1 MKKRVLSA
9 LLAVGMACSLAATAF
24 ATDLPGMATPES
36 ASYDLA
42 EQDPAEDAASGE
54 PAAVEAEPTPTPDAA
69 EQPTPTP
76 APTAD
81 ATAEPA
87 PESEEEDA
95 PVQTPVPLAPATAE
109 SAAAF
114 DASQVM
120 ENGAK
125 VTVQAAEGVLPAG
138 ARLETGMLTD
148 ADTLARLESAL
159 QEVGEYDGFLALD
172 IGFTLEG
179 EPVEPAGN
187 VQVAIELP
195 AGALAADAD
204 PDTLALVHFAEEGE
218 ALAAEVVDA
227 AIEPQAENN
236 AAAASIS
243 LMALDAATAETAA
256 SDSPAV
262 NLTFT
267 IRSFSPFAVA
277 WQAAAAR
284 IVDNETLRAHTV
296 QGLTP
301 FGTTINLFDYW
312 TNARDAE
319 DISNAAGYEKLGI
332 NAGHILKFG
341 TGMGT
346 DGTNFVANKEN
357 VNSWTSTTA
366 HPRTGIVQNELG
378 DDGYPHLNE
387 NVGGTESLSYLFDG
401 TDRDGK
407 ASYMDVGGLLQ
418 VDELG
423 YYYYD
428 SQKNF
433 AQFRESESG
442 DGFVLYDT
450 WGVEAAGTSPNG
462 QFFPFNDVQADGIF
476 TEESDGNLQ
485 QTKGL
490 NSRSSGINHYF
501 GLSMST
507 RFIQQYGGHTTEDT
521 TEDQAQ
527 EVTYN
532 FSGDDDV
539 WIFIDGTLVG
549 DLGGI
554 HDATSIEIN
563 FATGDVIVYNDSS
576 RPDTDGY
583 RNNKFDD
590 DEEIFSKAKIG
601 QLLGYNA
608 DTLPD
613 NTYHTLNFFY
623 LERGNTDSNLSLKY
637 NLVTI
642 PETDIYKVDQDEKLV
657 AGATFEL
664 YYAGPTTGEPI
675 GKPICDAV
683 TKDDGSVVLLNKDG
697 YPVTVQQIYD
707 KGTKDSKRIVRV
719 VLKETTV
726 PEGYRKA
733 STGDIKLYLQQFN
746 IGVGD
751 DDDIVVML
759 SEDPWTTGVYALPKT
774 LVLADSVTIL
784 KDEQID
790 SVTDEGLLNGT
801 LFAVVEKKGDND
813 HWYPVTGNP
822 TNGWHVSDN
831 YVTDNDV
838 TAAIT
843 AANTPGENTVFVL
856 STSGA
861 YQVEIDGLPGRIQD
875 YQYLGGDGFRV
886 SYYFSEAGSLANA
899 TAENTYAVQNSGD
912 FERQMSAR
920 LYIPNIVNRIAVQKV
935 DSVTGD
941 AVNGATIA
949 LYADSDV
956 EKDEDGN
963 PTGVVIDKETGT
975 QREPVDVGT
984 TEQLT
989 MDEDSINLAGG
1000 VVFDGLQR
1008 GTYWIKEI
1016 EVPDGYTIN
1025 DNFVKVIVDDTGVYA
1040 DAGGEN
1046 DGIQVTRGVGRLVRS
1061 MLQFAVD
1068 DRIDVTLHNI
1078 VATLQTGRLNG
1089 NTWGWSDVPGKEPL
1103 HLRYTGGNEQGHT
1116 LDYEPEVND
1125 EGKPINSYSF
1135 TVDTGIP
1142 RLKVKQCQE
1151 TQHNA
1156 TKGGTKQDLRNT
1168 DLTNLYTGTTVVHIA
1183 DDPLANLEIVKKV
1196 TGLPEGTG
1204 IPDGAAFT
1212 FTVTATG
1219 KTAAKVLKYGSQP
1232 DATAVKA
1239 GSYYLADA
1247 NGQPLKSGG
1256 NQLYAEFKEKT
1267 ESNSLE
1273 VKATVTILESYF
1285 KADQTSTSITILGLP
1300 VGQYTVTE
1308 NTTDPSFPHDIGIY
1322 TFGDVTYSVSNSGNS
1337 VDANKDFTLQSPEE
1351 NGNALTIQTTT
1362 VTATNKYKEGVR
1374 ELLVKK
1380 TVEGDMGDTTQD
1392 FDFTL
1397 KLTKAEGDSQI
1408 VYKEALTVEY
1418 DPERQDDNGALI
1430 TTLTADRDNTY
1441 TFQLCHKQSIKITV
1455 PAGYTATVTETTT
1468 GQGYTV
1474 ESRQYLTTETPES
1487 GGILDLRPGFA
1498 IKNPREVTMNDD
1510 YTVEFRNTRDV
1521 VAPTG
1526 LESNHTKPYTLMV
1539 AAAGAAGLALVGAAV
1554 ARYLRRRRQE

>member
-95 PVQTPVPLAPATAE
+95 PAQTPVPLAPATAE

-172 IGFTLEG
+172 LGFTLEG
-179 EPVEPAGN
+179 EPVEPAGD

-284 IVDNETLRAHTV
+284 IVGNETLREHTV

-301 FGTTINLFDYW
+301 FGTTINLFDY
-312 TNARDAE
+312 TRE
-319 DISNAAGYEKLGI
+319 QI
-332 NAGHILKFG
+332 NQDGGQSRTFQFIDGSYTGGLEEVNNYMGEYKTPNLDLVTRILP
-341 TGMGT
+341 
-346 DGTNFVANKEN
+346 DN
-357 VNSWTSTTA
+357 
-366 HPRTGIVQNELG
+366 
-378 DDGYPHLNE
+378 GYPQLDLRE
-387 NVGGTESLSYLFDG
+387 ESQSNTDSLDYLFDP
-401 TDRDGK
+401 TIQVAGK
-407 ASYMDVGGLLQ
+407 TSYSDVGGLLQ
-418 VDELG
+418 VDSDG
-423 YYYYD
+423 YYYY
-428 SQKNF
+428 SSHENF
-433 AQFRESESG
+433 AEF
-442 DGFVLYDT
+442 DANTNDFILYDT
-450 WGVEAAGTSPNG
+450 WGVYKRGTSPDG
-462 QFFPFNDVQADGIF
+462 QFFPFNTGEEVFTADGN
-476 TEESDGNLQ
+476 GNLVPVDNN
-485 QTKGL
+485 TFKKEDRNYHLGMT
-490 NSRSSGINHYF
+490 
-501 GLSMST
+501 MST
-507 RFIQQYGGHTTEDT
+507 RFVQQYGGHTDDT
-521 TEDQAQ
+521 DDAKA
-527 EVTYN
+527 VTYK

-539 WIFIDGTLVG
+539 WVYIDGVLVG

-554 HDATSIEIN
+554 HDEATLEID
-563 FATGDVIVYNDSS
+563 FSSGEVLVYV
-576 RPDTDGY
+576 DGAKGNHN
-583 RNNKFDD
+583 RNG
-590 DEEIFSKAKIG
+590 E
-601 QLLGYNA
+601 YNA
-608 DTLPD
+608 ADDTLAYGKTLRELYVEAGAEGRTIWSDKTPGTFAD
-613 NTYHTLNFFY
+613 ETYHTLDFFY
-623 LERGNTDSNLSLKY
+623 LERGAGDSNMSLRY

-642 PETDIYKVDQDEKLV
+642 PETDIYKVNQDNEPV
-657 AGATFEL
+657 ADAEFEL
-664 YYAGPTTGEPI
+664 YLASDWENGQSAV
-675 GKPICDAV
+675 PICKAV
-683 TKDDGSVVLLNKDG
+683 TDKNGSVVLLEKRDDGSQGYPLTLQRLYDTYGSKREDDGTLRLMLVETRTPDG
-697 YPVTVQQIYD
+697 YRDTGAIPLRLEEIGQRGRSV
-707 KGTKDSKRIVRV
+707 V
-719 VLKETTV
+719 VL
-726 PEGYRKA
+726 
-733 STGDIKLYLQQFN
+733 
-746 IGVGD
+746 
-751 DDDIVVML
+751 L
-759 SEDPWTTGVYALPKT
+759 SDDPWTTGVYALPKT
-774 LVLADSVTIL
+774 LVLAHQVKVKGQYLESNKLDS
-784 KDEQID
+784 
-790 SVTDEGLLNGT
+790 GT
-801 LFAVVEKKGDND
+801 MFAVVEKKDNNEEW
-813 HWYPVTGNP
+813 HPVTGTP
-822 TNGWHVSDN
+822 IRGWTVWGE
-831 YVTDNDV
+831 TGIEGAIK
-838 TAAIT
+838 AAREQ
-843 AANTPGENTVFVL
+843 ANVFVL

-861 YQVEIDGLPGRIQD
+861 YQVEINGLPGQIQE
-875 YQYLGGDGFRV
+875 YQYLGGQGKDFRV
-886 SYYFSEAGSLANA
+886 SYYFSEADSLANA
-899 TAENTYAVQNSGD
+899 TTENTYAVQNSGD

-949 LYADSDV
+949 LYADDAV
-956 EKDEDGN
+956 AKDESGN
-963 PTGVVIDKETGT
+963 PTGIKTKDDNVTPRD
-975 QREPVDVGT
+975 PVGVGT

-989 MDEDSINLAGG
+989 MDEDSINLKGG
-1000 VVFDGLQR
+1000 VVFDELQP

-1078 VATLQTGRLNG
+1078 VATLQNGTLKG
-1089 NTWGWSDVPGKEPL
+1089 NTWNWETVSGKEPL
-1103 HLRYTGGNEQGHT
+1103 HLRYTGGNEQGYTLDYT
-1116 LDYEPEVND
+1116 LDYEPED
-1125 EGKPINSYSF
+1125 ADGAYSF
-1135 TVDTGIP
+1135 KVDTGIP
-1142 RLKVKQCQE
+1142 RLKVEQCQDK
-1151 TQHNA
+1151 QHKA
-1156 TKGGTKQDLRNT
+1156 QYGGTKQDLTDT

-1183 DDPLANLEIVKKV
+1183 DDALANLKIEKKV
-1196 TGLPEGTG
+1196 EGLGEENTVPQDTN
-1204 IPDGAAFT
+1204 FT
-1212 FTVTATG
+1212 FTVKAADNTTE
-1219 KTAAKVLKYGSQP
+1219 AKVQKYGAL
-1232 DATAVKA
+1232 DADGEVTPGQYEIDGGQETVTFE
-1239 GSYYLADA
+1239 
-1247 NGQPLKSGG
+1247 NG
-1256 NQLYAEFKEKT
+1256 A
-1267 ESNSLE
+1267 
-1273 VKATVTILESYF
+1273 ATVTVTVEQGQNT
-1285 KADQTSTSITILGLP
+1285 ASITILGLP
-1300 VGQYTVTE
+1300 VGQYKVTE
-1308 NTTDPSFPHDIGIY
+1308 NISDTSFPKDIGIY
-1322 TFGDVTYSVSNSGNS
+1322 TFDKDTYSVSNSGNRE
-1337 VDANKDFTLQSPEE
+1337 DTNEDFTLQSPKKEAD
-1351 NGNALTIQTTT
+1351 ALKIQTTT
-1362 VTATNKYKEGVR
+1362 VTATNEYKQGVR

-1397 KLTKAEGDSQI
+1397 KLTKGEGDSQT
-1408 VYKEALTVEY
+1408 VYKEKLTVEY
-1418 DPERQDDNGALI
+1418 DPARKDGNGTPI
-1430 TTLTADRDNTY
+1430 ISLTADQGNTY
-1441 TFQLCHKQSIKITV
+1441 TFQLCHNQSIKITV

-1474 ESRQYLTTETPES
+1474 KSRKYLTETPES
-1487 GGILDLRPGFA
+1487 GDTTGNRSEFV
-1498 IKNPREVTMNDD
+1498 EQSHQSVTMNDD

>member
-179 EPVEPAGN
+179 EPVEPAGD

-227 AIEPQAENN
+227 AIEPQAED
-236 AAAASIS
+236 
-243 LMALDAATAETAA
+243 DAATAETAA

-301 FGTTINLFDYW
+301 FGTTINLFDY
-312 TNARDAE
+312 TMGQINQDGGQSRTFQFIDGNSTGGLE
-319 DISNAAGYEKLGI
+319 DVNNFMGSYNPPNLDLVTR
-332 NAGHILKFG
+332 ILP
-341 TGMGT
+341 
-346 DGTNFVANKEN
+346 DN
-357 VNSWTSTTA
+357 
-366 HPRTGIVQNELG
+366 
-378 DDGYPHLNE
+378 GYPQLDLRE
-387 NVGGTESLSYLFDG
+387 ESQSNTDSLDYLFDP
-401 TDRDGK
+401 TKQVDGK
-407 ASYMDVGGLLQ
+407 TSYSDVGGLLQ
-418 VDELG
+418 VDSDG
-423 YYYYD
+423 YYYY
-428 SQKNF
+428 SSHENF
-433 AQFRESESG
+433 AEF
-442 DGFVLYDT
+442 DANTNDFILYDT
-450 WGVEAAGTSPNG
+450 WGVYKRGTSPNG
-462 QFFPFNDVQADGIF
+462 QFFPFNKGKEVFTADG
-476 TEESDGNLQ
+476 DGNLVPVDND
-485 QTKGL
+485 TFKKEDRNYHLGMT
-490 NSRSSGINHYF
+490 
-501 GLSMST
+501 MST
-507 RFIQQYGGHTTEDT
+507 RFVQQYGGHTDET
-521 TEDQAQ
+521 QKR
-527 EVTYN
+527 EVTYK

-539 WIFIDGTLVG
+539 WVYIDGVLVG

-554 HDATSIEIN
+554 HDEATLEID
-563 FATGDVIVYNDSS
+563 FSSGEVLVYVDGAKGDHDRDGEYNKED
-576 RPDTDGY
+576 
-583 RNNKFDD
+583 
-590 DEEIFSKAKIG
+590 
-601 QLLGYNA
+601 
-608 DTLPD
+608 DTLAYRKTLRDLYVEAGAKDRTIWSDKTPGTFAD
-613 NTYHTLNFFY
+613 ETYHTLDFFY
-623 LERGNTDSNLSLKY
+623 LERGAGDSNMSLRY

-642 PETDIYKVDQDEKLV
+642 PETDIYKVDQDNEPV
-657 AGATFEL
+657 AGAAFKL
-664 YYAGPTTGEPI
+664 YLASDWKEKGQSAEPI
-675 GKPICDAV
+675 CEAMTDAN
-683 TKDDGSVVLLNKDG
+683 GSVVLLEKRDDGSQG
-697 YPVTVQQIYD
+697 YPLTLQRLYD
-707 KGTKDSKRIVRV
+707 DPEYKHETNGTLRLMLVETSTPVGYRDTGAIPLRLEEIGQSGRSVV
-719 VLKETTV
+719 VL
-726 PEGYRKA
+726 
-733 STGDIKLYLQQFN
+733 
-746 IGVGD
+746 
-751 DDDIVVML
+751 L
-759 SEDPWTTGVYALPKT
+759 SDEPWTTGVYALPKT
-774 LVLADSVTIL
+774 LVLANRVQVKGQYLDSNAL
-784 KDEQID
+784 D
-790 SVTDEGLLNGT
+790 SGT
-801 LFAVVEKKGDND
+801 MFAVVEKNGGDGQ
-813 HWYPVTGNP
+813 WYPVTGAP
-822 TNGWHVSDN
+822 ISGWEVSDKPG
-831 YVTDNDV
+831 VV
-838 TAAIT
+838 GAIEAAQ
-843 AANTPGENTVFVL
+843 AQANVFVL

-861 YQVEIDGLPGRIQD
+861 YQVEINGLPGRIQE

-886 SYYFSEAGSLANA
+886 SYYFSEADSLANA
-899 TAENTYAVQNSGD
+899 TTKNTYAVQNSGD

-949 LYADSDV
+949 LYADDAV
-956 EKDEDGN
+956 AKDESGN
-963 PTGVVIDKETGT
+963 PTGIKTKDDNVTPRD
-975 QREPVDVGT
+975 PVGVGT

-1078 VATLQTGRLNG
+1078 VATLQTGTPSG
-1089 NTWGWSDVPGKEPL
+1089 NTWKWQTVEGENPL
-1103 HLRYTGGNEQGHT
+1103 HLRYTGGNAEGFT
-1116 LDYEPEVND
+1116 LDYEPEVDRDGN
-1125 EGKPINSYSF
+1125 PINSYSF

-1142 RLKVKQCQE
+1142 RLKVEQCTEHNPEDNGAIKQI
-1151 TQHNA
+1151 
-1156 TKGGTKQDLRNT
+1156 LT
-1168 DLTNLYTGTTVVHIA
+1168 DNGEESGKKIELTNLYTGTTVVHIA
-1183 DDPLANLEIVKKV
+1183 DDPVGSLIVSKTVDGEGADQEQGFTFNIALEAPQGESLPENLQYKVYDEDATDPTQPVNTGNVSNGQFKVELTHNQYVVVEGLEIGTEYTVSETPVDNYTPTVKKN
-1196 TGLPEGTG
+1196 G
-1204 IPDGAAFT
+1204 
-1212 FTVTATG
+1212 TVTSFTQTPATITG
-1219 KTAAKVLKYGSQP
+1219 KLERNEDPG
-1232 DATAVKA
+1232 A
-1239 GSYYLADA
+1239 G
-1247 NGQPLKSGG
+1247 
-1256 NQLYAEFKEKT
+1256 
-1267 ESNSLE
+1267 
-1273 VKATVTILESYF
+1273 
-1285 KADQTSTSITILGLP
+1285 
-1300 VGQYTVTE
+1300 E
-1308 NTTDPSFPHDIGIY
+1308 NTAE
-1322 TFGDVTYSVSNSGNS
+1322 SVRL
-1337 VDANKDFTLQSPEE
+1337 DFTNTYKKPPE
-1351 NGNALTIQTTT
+1351 T
-1362 VTATNKYKEGVR
+1362 Y

-1397 KLTKAEGDSQI
+1397 KLTKDNNEYNKPLPV
-1408 VYKEALTVEY
+1408 VYA
-1418 DPERQDDNGALI
+1418 PPRNGEDGTPI
-1430 TTLTADRDNTY
+1430 TNLTADQNNIY
-1441 TFQLCHKQSIKITV
+1441 TFQLCDNQSIKITV

-1474 ESRQYLTTETPES
+1474 KSRQYLTTETPES
-1487 GGILDLRPGFA
+1487 GDTTGNRSEFV
-1498 IKNPREVTMNDD
+1498 EQSHQFVTMDDD
-1510 YTVEFRNTRDV
+1510 YTVEFHNTRDV

>member
-42 EQDPAEDAASGE
+42 AQDPAEDAASGE

-81 ATAEPA
+81 ATAELA

-95 PVQTPVPLAPATAE
+95 PVQTPVPLAPATSE

-179 EPVEPAGN
+179 EPVEPAGD

-284 IVDNETLRAHTV
+284 DVDNETLRAHTV
-296 QGLTP
+296 QGVTP

-312 TNARDAE
+312 ISAQDDA
-319 DISNAAGYEKLGI
+319 DNNNPADYKKQGI
-332 NAGHILKFG
+332 NAGHILNFG
-341 TGMGT
+341 AGMGQSQKPYE
-346 DGTNFVANKEN
+346 ANETN
-357 VNSWTSTTA
+357 VNQWTQTA
-366 HPRTGIVQNELG
+366 QPRTGIVQNELG
-378 DDGYPHLNE
+378 DDGYPHLNA

-401 TDRDGK
+401 TERDGK

-450 WGVEAAGTSPNG
+450 WGVKAGGASPDG
-462 QFFPFNDVQADGIF
+462 QFFPFNDVQTDEIF
-476 TEESDGNLQ
+476 TTEESGGNLQ
-485 QTKGL
+485 QAAGL
-490 NSRSSGINHYF
+490 KSTDAKINHYF

-507 RFIQQYGGHTTEDT
+507 RFIQQYGGHTTED
-521 TEDQAQ
+521 ESLA
-527 EVTYN
+527 VTYN

-539 WIFIDGTLVG
+539 WIFIDGKLVG

-576 RPDTDGY
+576 QPGTLGY
-583 RNNKFDD
+583 RNNQFD
-590 DEEIFSKAKIG
+590 EGEKTFYEGKIG
-601 QLLGYNA
+601 KLLGYNA

-657 AGATFEL
+657 AGATFAL
-664 YYAGPTTGEPI
+664 YYENSTTGE
-675 GKPICDAV
+675 PICDAV

-707 KGTKDSKRIVRV
+707 KGAKDREGKVRV

-726 PEGYRKA
+726 PDGYRKA

-801 LFAVVEKKGDND
+801 LFAVVEKNVGNNTWK
-813 HWYPVTGNP
+813 PVTGTP
-822 TNGWHVSDN
+822 IRGWTVWDE
-831 YVTDNDV
+831 TGIEGAIK
-838 TAAIT
+838 AAKEQ
-843 AANTPGENTVFVL
+843 ANVFVL

-861 YQVEIDGLPGRIQD
+861 YQVEINGLPGRIQE

-899 TAENTYAVQNSGD
+899 NTENTYAVQNSGD

-941 AVNGATIA
+941 AVNGAKIA
-949 LYADSDV
+949 LYADGDV
-956 EKDEDGN
+956 EKDKDGN
-963 PTGVVIDKETGT
+963 PTGIKTKADGNTP
-975 QREPVDVGT
+975 RDPVGVGT

-989 MDEDSINLAGG
+989 MDEDSMDKDSINLNGG
-1000 VVFDGLQR
+1000 VVFDRLQP

-1016 EVPDGYTIN
+1016 EVPEGYTIN
-1025 DNFVKVIVDDTGVYA
+1025 DNFVKVIVDGTGVYA
-1040 DAGGEN
+1040 DAGKEN

-1078 VATLQTGRLNG
+1078 VATLQNGTLNG
-1089 NTWGWSDVPGKEPL
+1089 NTWDWETVSGKEPL
-1103 HLRYTGGNEQGHT
+1103 HLRYTGGNEEGFT
-1116 LDYEPEVND
+1116 LDYAPED
-1125 EGKPINSYSF
+1125 ADGAYSF
-1135 TVDTGIP
+1135 KVDTGIP
-1142 RLKVKQCQE
+1142 RLEVKQCQD
-1151 TQHNA
+1151 TQHKA
-1156 TKGGTKQDLRNT
+1156 QKGGTKQDLGNT

-1183 DDPLANLEIVKKV
+1183 DDPLANLKIEKKV
-1196 TGLPEGTG
+1196 EGLGEENRVPQDTN
-1204 IPDGAAFT
+1204 FT
-1212 FTVTATG
+1212 FTVKAADDTT
-1219 KTAAKVLKYGSQP
+1219 KAKVLKYGAL
-1232 DATAVKA
+1232 DADGEVTPGQYEIDGGQETVTFE
-1239 GSYYLADA
+1239 
-1247 NGQPLKSGG
+1247 NG
-1256 NQLYAEFKEKT
+1256 A
-1267 ESNSLE
+1267 
-1273 VKATVTILESYF
+1273 ATVTVTVEQGQNT
-1285 KADQTSTSITILGLP
+1285 ASITILGLP

-1308 NTTDPSFPHDIGIY
+1308 NISDTSFPHDIGIY
-1322 TFGDVTYSVSNSGNS
+1322 TFEDVTYSVSNSGNS
-1337 VDANKDFTLQSPEE
+1337 ADTNEDFTLQAPEKY
-1351 NGNALTIQTTT
+1351 GNAMTIQTTT
-1362 VTATNKYKEGVR
+1362 VTATNKYVEGVR

-1397 KLTKAEGDSQI
+1397 KLTKGEGDSQT
-1408 VYKEALTVEY
+1408 VYKEKLTVEY
-1418 DPERQDDNGALI
+1418 DPARKDGNGTPI
-1430 TTLTADRDNTY
+1430 ISLTADQGNTY
-1441 TFQLCHKQSIKITV
+1441 TFQLCHNQSIKIKV

-1474 ESRQYLTTETPES
+1474 ESRKYLTPETPES
-1487 GGILDLRPGFA
+1487 GGILDLMPGFA
-1498 IKNPREVTMNDD
+1498 IKNPQEVTMNDN

>member
-179 EPVEPAGN
+179 EPVEPAGD

-227 AIEPQAENN
+227 AIEPQAEDD

-301 FGTTINLFDYW
+301 FGTTINLFDY
-312 TNARDAE
+312 TM
-319 DISNAAGYEKLGI
+319 GQI
-332 NAGHILKFG
+332 NQNNGRTRTFQFI
-341 TGMGT
+341 
-346 DGTNFVANKEN
+346 DGTSLGGLQG
-357 VNSWTSTTA
+357 VNNYRGEYETPNLDLVTRIL
-366 HPRTGIVQNELG
+366 PDN
-378 DDGYPHLNE
+378 GYPRLDLHGE
-387 NVGGTESLSYLFDG
+387 NQSGENQSKTDSLDYLFDP
-401 TDRDGK
+401 TIQVAGK
-407 ASYMDVGGLLQ
+407 TSYSDVGGLLQ
-418 VDELG
+418 VDSEG
-423 YYYYD
+423 YYYYSSHENFAEFD
-428 SQKNF
+428 TTAKNF
-433 AQFRESESG
+433 I
-442 DGFVLYDT
+442 LYDT
-450 WGVEAAGTSPNG
+450 WGVYKRGKSPDG
-462 QFFPFNDVQADGIF
+462 QFFPFNTGNEVFTADG
-476 TEESDGNLQ
+476 EGNLVPVDNNTF
-485 QTKGL
+485 TKEDRNYHLGMT
-490 NSRSSGINHYF
+490 
-501 GLSMST
+501 MST
-507 RFIQQYGGHTTEDT
+507 RFVQQYGGHTDDT
-521 TEDQAQ
+521 ANAKA
-527 EVTYN
+527 VTYK

-539 WIFIDGTLVG
+539 WVYIDGVLVG

-554 HDATSIEIN
+554 HDEATLEID
-563 FATGDVIVYNDSS
+563 FSTGDVLVYV
-576 RPDTDGY
+576 DGANGNHHRDGTYNGEGADKLAY
-583 RNNKFDD
+583 RKTLRDLYQEADAVGRTSWNGNTFA
-590 DEEIFSKAKIG
+590 DE
-601 QLLGYNA
+601 
-608 DTLPD
+608 
-613 NTYHTLNFFY
+613 TYHTLNFFY
-623 LERGNTDSNLSLKY
+623 LERGAGDSNMSLRY

-642 PETDIYKVDQDEKLV
+642 PETDIYKVDQDNEPV
-657 AGATFEL
+657 AGATFKL
-664 YYAGPTTGEPI
+664 YLASDWKENGQSA
-675 GKPICDAV
+675 KPICEAV
-683 TKDDGSVVLLNKDG
+683 TDANGSVVLLEKRDDGSQGYPLTLQRLYDTYGSKREDDGTLKLMLVETGTPDG
-697 YPVTVQQIYD
+697 YRDTGAIPLRLEKIGQSGRSV
-707 KGTKDSKRIVRV
+707 V
-719 VLKETTV
+719 VL
-726 PEGYRKA
+726 
-733 STGDIKLYLQQFN
+733 
-746 IGVGD
+746 
-751 DDDIVVML
+751 L
-759 SEDPWTTGVYALPKT
+759 SDDPWTTGAYALPKT
-774 LVLADSVTIL
+774 LVLAHRVQVNGRYLESNELDS
-784 KDEQID
+784 
-790 SVTDEGLLNGT
+790 GT
-801 LFAVVEKKGDND
+801 MFAVVEKKVGND
-813 HWYPVTGNP
+813 WYPVTGAP
-822 TNGWHVSDN
+822 ISGWEVSDEPGIAGAIE
-831 YVTDNDV
+831 
-838 TAAIT
+838 AAQ
-843 AANTPGENTVFVL
+843 AQPQPNLFVL

-861 YQVEIDGLPGRIQD
+861 YQVEINGLPGRIQD

-899 TAENTYAVQNSGD
+899 TTVNTYAVQNSD
-912 FERQMSAR
+912 KFERQMSAR

-935 DSVTGD
+935 DSVTGN

-949 LYADSDV
+949 LYADDDV
-956 EKDEDGN
+956 TKNLDGSVTLKEGAEPEATEVTKKLTMDEDS
-963 PTGVVIDKETGT
+963 
-975 QREPVDVGT
+975 
-984 TEQLT
+984 
-989 MDEDSINLAGG
+989 MDEDSINLNGG
-1000 VVFDGLQR
+1000 VVFDGLQT

-1025 DNFVKVIVDDTGVYA
+1025 DNFVKVIVDGTGVYA
-1040 DAGGEN
+1040 DAGEEN

-1068 DRIDVTLHNI
+1068 DGIDVTLHNI
-1078 VATLQTGRLNG
+1078 VATLQNG
-1089 NTWGWSDVPGKEPL
+1089 KLGDDGWTWDNVLESPEGEPKQL
-1103 HLRYTGGNEQGHT
+1103 HLKYSGQNRGDT

-1125 EGKPINSYSF
+1125 DGNPINSYSF

-1142 RLKVKQCQE
+1142 RLRVEQCQVHE
-1151 TQHNA
+1151 PENSSDI
-1156 TKGGTKQDLRNT
+1156 KQDLTENGQPI

-1183 DDPLANLEIVKKV
+1183 DDPLANLKIEKKV
-1196 TGLPEGTG
+1196 EGLGEENRVPQDTN
-1204 IPDGAAFT
+1204 FT
-1212 FTVTATG
+1212 FTVKATDDTT
-1219 KTAAKVLKYGSQP
+1219 KAKVQKYGALNADGEVTPGKYKIDGSQE
-1232 DATAVKA
+1232 TVTFE
-1239 GSYYLADA
+1239 
-1247 NGQPLKSGG
+1247 NG
-1256 NQLYAEFKEKT
+1256 A
-1267 ESNSLE
+1267 
-1273 VKATVTILESYF
+1273 ATVTVTV
-1285 KADQTSTSITILGLP
+1285 KQGQNTASITILGLP

-1308 NTTDPSFPHDIGIY
+1308 NTTDTSFPHDIGIY

-1337 VDANKDFTLQSPEE
+1337 ADTNEDFTLQSPEK
-1351 NGNALTIQTTT
+1351 NGNALTILTTT

-1397 KLTKAEGDSQI
+1397 KLTKGEGDGQT
-1408 VYKEALTVEY
+1408 VYKEDLTVAY
-1418 DPERQDDNGALI
+1418 DPVRQSDNGTPI
-1430 TTLTADRDNTY
+1430 TTLTADKDGAY
-1441 TFQLCHKQSIKITV
+1441 AFQLCHNQSIKITV

-1474 ESRQYLTTETPES
+1474 ESRQYLTEETPEP
-1487 GGILDLRPGFA
+1487 GGILVLRPGFA
-1498 IKNPREVTMNDD
+1498 SGDKQKVAMNDD

>member
-179 EPVEPAGN
+179 EPVEPAGD

-227 AIEPQAENN
+227 AIEPQAEDD

-312 TNARDAE
+312 ISAQDDA
-319 DISNAAGYEKLGI
+319 DNNNPADYNNQGI
-332 NAGHILKFG
+332 NAGHILNFG
-341 TGMGT
+341 AGMGQSQKPYE
-346 DGTNFVANKEN
+346 ANKTN
-357 VNSWTSTTA
+357 VNQWTQTA
-366 HPRTGIVQNELG
+366 QPRTGIVQNELG

-401 TDRDGK
+401 TDRGGK

-450 WGVEAAGTSPNG
+450 WGVKAGGASPDG
-462 QFFPFNDVQADGIF
+462 QFFPFNDVQTDEIF
-476 TEESDGNLQ
+476 TTEESGGNLQ
-485 QTKGL
+485 QAAGL
-490 NSRSSGINHYF
+490 KSTDAKINHYF

-507 RFIQQYGGHTTEDT
+507 RFIQQYGGYT

-527 EVTYN
+527 AVTYN

-576 RPDTDGY
+576 RPDTSDY
-583 RNNKFDD
+583 RNNKFD
-590 DEEIFSKAKIG
+590 EGETIFSQKKIG
-601 QLLGYNA
+601 ELLGYNA

-642 PETDIYKVDQDEKLV
+642 PETDIYKVDQDENLV
-657 AGATFEL
+657 AGATFKL
-664 YYAGPTTGEPI
+664 YYANSTTGE
-675 GKPICDAV
+675 PICDAV

-707 KGTKDSKRIVRV
+707 QGTKNSEGKVRV

-726 PEGYRKA
+726 PDGYRKA

-774 LVLADSVTIL
+774 LVLADSVTIQ
-784 KDEQID
+784 KGEQIV
-790 SVTDEGLLNGT
+790 SVTDDELLNGT
-801 LFAVVEKKGDND
+801 LFAVVEKKGGND
-813 HWYPVTGNP
+813 TTWHPVTGAP
-822 TNGWHVSDN
+822 ISGWKVWEE
-831 YVTDNDV
+831 TGI
-838 TAAIT
+838 AEAIK
-843 AANTPGENTVFVL
+843 AANEQANVFVL

-861 YQVEIDGLPGRIQD
+861 YQVEISGLPGRIQE

-886 SYYFSEAGSLANA
+886 SYYFSEADSLANA
-899 TAENTYAVQNSGD
+899 TTENTYAVQNSGD

-949 LYADSDV
+949 LYADDAV
-956 EKDEDGN
+956 AKDESGN
-963 PTGVVIDKETGT
+963 PTGIKTKDDNVTPRD
-975 QREPVDVGT
+975 PVGVGT

-989 MDEDSINLAGG
+989 MDEDSINLKGG
-1000 VVFDGLQR
+1000 VVFDELQP

-1078 VATLQTGRLNG
+1078 VATLQNGTLKG
-1089 NTWGWSDVPGKEPL
+1089 NTWNWETVSGKEPL
-1103 HLRYTGGNEQGHT
+1103 HLRYTGGNEQGYTLDYT
-1116 LDYEPEVND
+1116 LDYEPED
-1125 EGKPINSYSF
+1125 ADGAYSF
-1135 TVDTGIP
+1135 KVDTGIP
-1142 RLKVKQCQE
+1142 RLKVEQCQDK
-1151 TQHNA
+1151 QHKA
-1156 TKGGTKQDLRNT
+1156 QYGGTKQDLTDT

-1183 DDPLANLEIVKKV
+1183 DDALANLKIEKKV
-1196 TGLPEGTG
+1196 EGLGEENTVPQDTN
-1204 IPDGAAFT
+1204 FT
-1212 FTVTATG
+1212 FTVKAADNTTE
-1219 KTAAKVLKYGSQP
+1219 AKVQKYGAL
-1232 DATAVKA
+1232 DADGEVTPGQYEIDGGQETVTFE
-1239 GSYYLADA
+1239 
-1247 NGQPLKSGG
+1247 NG
-1256 NQLYAEFKEKT
+1256 A
-1267 ESNSLE
+1267 
-1273 VKATVTILESYF
+1273 ATVTVTVEQGQNT
-1285 KADQTSTSITILGLP
+1285 ASITILGLP
-1300 VGQYTVTE
+1300 VGQYKVTE
-1308 NTTDPSFPHDIGIY
+1308 NISDTSFPKDIGIY
-1322 TFGDVTYSVSNSGNS
+1322 TFDKDTYSVSNSGNRE
-1337 VDANKDFTLQSPEE
+1337 DTNEDFTLQSPKKEAD
-1351 NGNALTIQTTT
+1351 ALKIQTTT
-1362 VTATNKYKEGVR
+1362 VTATNEYKQGVR

-1397 KLTKAEGDSQI
+1397 KLTKGEGDSQT
-1408 VYKEALTVEY
+1408 VYKEKLTVEY
-1418 DPERQDDNGALI
+1418 DPARKDGNGTPI
-1430 TTLTADRDNTY
+1430 ISLTADQGNTY
-1441 TFQLCHKQSIKITV
+1441 TFQLCHNQSIKITV

-1474 ESRQYLTTETPES
+1474 KSRKYLTETPES
-1487 GGILDLRPGFA
+1487 GDTTGNRSEFV
-1498 IKNPREVTMNDD
+1498 EQSHQSVTMNDD

>member
-42 EQDPAEDAASGE
+42 AQDPAEDAASGE

-114 DASQVM
+114 DAIQVM

-172 IGFTLEG
+172 LGFTLEG
-179 EPVEPAGN
+179 EPVEPAGD

-284 IVDNETLRAHTV
+284 IVDNETLREHTV

-301 FGTTINLFDYW
+301 FGTTINLFDY
-312 TNARDAE
+312 TRE
-319 DISNAAGYEKLGI
+319 QI
-332 NAGHILKFG
+332 NQDGGQSRTFQFIDGSYTGGLEEVNNYMGEYKTPNLDLVTRILP
-341 TGMGT
+341 
-346 DGTNFVANKEN
+346 DN
-357 VNSWTSTTA
+357 
-366 HPRTGIVQNELG
+366 
-378 DDGYPHLNE
+378 GYPQLDLRE
-387 NVGGTESLSYLFDG
+387 ESQSNTDSLDYLFDP
-401 TDRDGK
+401 TIQVAGK
-407 ASYMDVGGLLQ
+407 TSYSDVGGLLQ
-418 VDELG
+418 VDSDG
-423 YYYYD
+423 YYYY
-428 SQKNF
+428 SSHENF
-433 AQFRESESG
+433 AEF
-442 DGFVLYDT
+442 DANTNDFILYDT
-450 WGVEAAGTSPNG
+450 WGVYKRGTSPDG
-462 QFFPFNDVQADGIF
+462 QFFPFNTGEEVFTADGN
-476 TEESDGNLQ
+476 GNLVPVDNN
-485 QTKGL
+485 TFKKEDRNYHLGMT
-490 NSRSSGINHYF
+490 
-501 GLSMST
+501 MST
-507 RFIQQYGGHTTEDT
+507 RFVQQYGGHTDDT
-521 TEDQAQ
+521 DDAKA
-527 EVTYN
+527 VTYK

-539 WIFIDGTLVG
+539 WVYIDGVLVG

-554 HDATSIEIN
+554 HDEATLEID
-563 FATGDVIVYNDSS
+563 FSTGKVLVYV
-576 RPDTDGY
+576 DGAKGNHN
-583 RNNKFDD
+583 RNG
-590 DEEIFSKAKIG
+590 E
-601 QLLGYNA
+601 YNA
-608 DTLPD
+608 ADDTLAYGKTLRELYVEAGAEGRTIWSDKTPETFAD
-613 NTYHTLNFFY
+613 ETYHTLDFFY
-623 LERGNTDSNLSLKY
+623 LERGAGDSNMSLRY

-642 PETDIYKVDQDEKLV
+642 PETDIYKVNQDNEPV
-657 AGATFEL
+657 ADAEFEL
-664 YYAGPTTGEPI
+664 YLASDWENGQSAV
-675 GKPICDAV
+675 PICKAV
-683 TKDDGSVVLLNKDG
+683 TDKNGSVVLLEKRDDGSQGYPLTLQRLYDTYGSKREDDGTLRLMLVETRTPDG
-697 YPVTVQQIYD
+697 YRDTGAIPLRLEEIGQRGRSV
-707 KGTKDSKRIVRV
+707 V
-719 VLKETTV
+719 VL
-726 PEGYRKA
+726 
-733 STGDIKLYLQQFN
+733 
-746 IGVGD
+746 
-751 DDDIVVML
+751 L
-759 SEDPWTTGVYALPKT
+759 SDDPWTTGVYALPKT
-774 LVLADSVTIL
+774 LVLAHQVKVKGQYLESNKLDS
-784 KDEQID
+784 
-790 SVTDEGLLNGT
+790 GT
-801 LFAVVEKKGDND
+801 MFAVVEKKVGND
-813 HWYPVTGNP
+813 WYPVTGAP
-822 TNGWHVSDN
+822 ISGWEVSDEPGIAGAIK
-831 YVTDNDV
+831 
-838 TAAIT
+838 AAQ
-843 AANTPGENTVFVL
+843 AQPQPNLFVL

-861 YQVEIDGLPGRIQD
+861 YQVEINGLPGRIQD
-875 YQYLGGDGFRV
+875 YQYLGGTDKDFRV
-886 SYYFSEAGSLANA
+886 SYYFSTASSLERA
-899 TAENTYAVQNSGD
+899 TAANTDAVENSGE

-949 LYADSDV
+949 LYADRDV
-956 EKDEDGN
+956 EKDEEGN
-963 PTGVVIDKETGT
+963 PTGVVIDKETDT
-975 QREPVDVGT
+975 QRKPVDVGT
-984 TEQLT
+984 TDQLT
-989 MDEDSINLAGG
+989 MKEHSIKLNGG
-1000 VVFDGLQR
+1000 VVFDGVQPGTYGLQP

-1025 DNFVKVIVDDTGVYA
+1025 DNFVKVIVDGTGVYA
-1040 DAGGEN
+1040 DAGEED

-1078 VATLQTGRLNG
+1078 VATLQNGTLNEEDG
-1089 NTWGWSDVPGKEPL
+1089 TWSWDNVLESPEGELKQL
-1103 HLRYTGGNEQGHT
+1103 HLKYSGQNKGYT
-1116 LDYEPEVND
+1116 LDYAPEVDDKGN
-1125 EGKPINSYSF
+1125 PINSYSF
-1135 TVDTGIP
+1135 TVDTGTP
-1142 RLKVKQCQE
+1142 RLKVEQCNEQGHE
-1151 TQHNA
+1151 AQN
-1156 TKGGTKQDLRNT
+1156 GGTKQDLGNT

-1183 DDPLANLEIVKKV
+1183 DDPVGSLIVSKTV
-1196 TGLPEGTG
+1196 DGEG
-1204 IPDGAAFT
+1204 
-1212 FTVTATG
+1212 
-1219 KTAAKVLKYGSQP
+1219 
-1232 DATAVKA
+1232 
-1239 GSYYLADA
+1239 
-1247 NGQPLKSGG
+1247 
-1256 NQLYAEFKEKT
+1256 
-1267 ESNSLE
+1267 
-1273 VKATVTILESYF
+1273 
-1285 KADQTSTSITILGLP
+1285 ADQTKKFEFTISLKAPQGESLPENLQYKVYDEDATDQTEPINTGNVSNDGQFKVQLTHNQYVVVEGLEIDTE
-1300 VGQYTVTE
+1300 YTVSETTVENYTPTVKKNGTDTSFTPTPATITGKLERNEDPGAGE
-1308 NTTDPSFPHDIGIY
+1308 NTAE
-1322 TFGDVTYSVSNSGNS
+1322 SVRL
-1337 VDANKDFTLQSPEE
+1337 DFTNTYKKPPE
-1351 NGNALTIQTTT
+1351 T
-1362 VTATNKYKEGVR
+1362 Y

-1397 KLTKAEGDSQI
+1397 KLTKGEGDSQT
-1408 VYKEALTVEY
+1408 VYKEKLTVEY
-1418 DPERQDDNGALI
+1418 DPARKDGNGTPI
-1430 TTLTADRDNTY
+1430 ISLTADQNNTY
-1441 TFQLCHKQSIKITV
+1441 TFQLCHNQSIKITV

-1474 ESRQYLTTETPES
+1474 ESRKYLTETPES
-1487 GGILDLRPGFA
+1487 GDTTGNRSEFV
-1498 IKNPREVTMNDD
+1498 KQSHQSVTMDAD
-1510 YTVEFRNTRDV
+1510 YTVEFRNTRNV

>member
-42 EQDPAEDAASGE
+42 AQDPAEDAASGE

-179 EPVEPAGN
+179 EPVEPAGD

-227 AIEPQAENN
+227 AIEHQAENN

-284 IVDNETLRAHTV
+284 AVDNETLRAHTV
-296 QGLTP
+296 QGVTP

-312 TNARDAE
+312 ISAQDDA
-319 DISNAAGYEKLGI
+319 DNNNPADYKNQGI
-332 NAGHILKFG
+332 NAGHILNFG
-341 TGMGT
+341 AGMGQSQKPYE
-346 DGTNFVANKEN
+346 ANETN
-357 VNSWTSTTA
+357 VNQWTQTA
-366 HPRTGIVQNELG
+366 QPRTGIVQNELG
-378 DDGYPHLNE
+378 DDGYPHLNA

-401 TDRDGK
+401 TERDGK

-576 RPDTDGY
+576 QPGTLGY
-583 RNNKFDD
+583 RNNQFD
-590 DEEIFSKAKIG
+590 EGEKTFYEGKIG
-601 QLLGYNA
+601 KLLGYNA

-657 AGATFEL
+657 AGATFKL
-664 YYAGPTTGEPI
+664 YYADSTTDE
-675 GKPICDAV
+675 PICDAV
-683 TKDDGSVVLLNKDG
+683 TKDDGSVVLLNEDG

-707 KGTKDSKRIVRV
+707 QGTKDSKRIVRV
-719 VLKETTV
+719 VLKETNV
-726 PEGYRKA
+726 PKGYRKA

-746 IGVGD
+746 IGD

-784 KDEQID
+784 KDGQID

-801 LFAVVEKKGDND
+801 LFAVVEKKEKKDNNEEW
-813 HWYPVTGNP
+813 HPVTGTP
-822 TNGWHVSDN
+822 IRGWTVWGE
-831 YVTDNDV
+831 TGIEGAIK
-838 TAAIT
+838 AAKEQ
-843 AANTPGENTVFVL
+843 ANVFVL

-861 YQVEIDGLPGRIQD
+861 YQVEINGLPGRIQD

-899 TAENTYAVQNSGD
+899 TTENTYAVQNSGD

-949 LYADSDV
+949 LYADGDV
-956 EKDEDGN
+956 EKDKDGN
-963 PTGVVIDKETGT
+963 PTGIKTKADGNTP
-975 QREPVDVGT
+975 RDPVGVGT

-989 MDEDSINLAGG
+989 MDEDSMDKDSINLNGG
-1000 VVFDGLQR
+1000 VVFDRLQP

-1025 DNFVKVIVDDTGVYA
+1025 DNFVKVIVDGTGVYA
-1040 DAGGEN
+1040 DAGKEN

-1068 DRIDVTLHNI
+1068 DGIDVTLHNI
-1078 VATLQTGRLNG
+1078 VATLQNGTLSG
-1089 NTWGWSDVPGKEPL
+1089 NTWKWQTVEGENPL
-1103 HLRYTGGNEQGHT
+1103 HLRYTGGNEQGYTLDYT
-1116 LDYEPEVND
+1116 LDYEPEVDDKGN
-1125 EGKPINSYSF
+1125 PINSYSF
-1135 TVDTGIP
+1135 TVDTDIP
-1142 RLKVKQCQE
+1142 RLKVEQCTEHNPEDSGAIKQ
-1151 TQHNA
+1151 T
-1156 TKGGTKQDLRNT
+1156 LT
-1168 DLTNLYTGTTVVHIA
+1168 DNGEESGEKIELTNLYTGTTVVHIA
-1183 DDPLANLEIVKKV
+1183 DDPLANLKIEKNV
-1196 TGLPEGTG
+1196 TGLPEETD

-1232 DATAVKA
+1232 DTTAVKA

-1247 NGQPLKSGG
+1247 DGQPLMSGEE
-1256 NQLYAEFKEKT
+1256 QLYAEFEEKAGGSV
-1267 ESNSLE
+1267 E
-1273 VKATVTILESYF
+1273 ATVTILGSYF
-1285 KADQTSTSITILGLP
+1285 EDNQTSTSITILGLP

-1308 NTTDPSFPHDIGIY
+1308 NITDPSFPNDIGIY
-1322 TFGDVTYSVSNSGNS
+1322 TFGKVTYSVSNSGNS
-1337 VDANKDFTLQSPEE
+1337 EDPNEDFTLQSPKKEAD
-1351 NGNALTIQTTT
+1351 ALKIQTTT
-1362 VTATNKYKEGVR
+1362 VTATNEYKQGVR
-1374 ELLVKK
+1374 ELLVMK

-1397 KLTKAEGDSQI
+1397 KLTKDNNEYNKPLPVVYNEVEG
-1408 VYKEALTVEY
+1408 T
-1418 DPERQDDNGALI
+1418 PI
-1430 TTLTADRDNTY
+1430 TTLTADQGNTY

-1474 ESRQYLTTETPES
+1474 KSRKYLTETPES
-1487 GGILDLRPGFA
+1487 GDTTGNRSEFVQQSCQSVI
-1498 IKNPREVTMNDD
+1498 MNDD

>member
-179 EPVEPAGN
+179 EPVEPAGD

-227 AIEPQAENN
+227 AIEPRAEDD

-243 LMALDAATAETAA
+243 LMALDAATPETAA

-284 IVDNETLRAHTV
+284 DVDNETLREHTV
-296 QGLTP
+296 QGVTP

-312 TNARDAE
+312 ISAQNDA
-319 DISNAAGYEKLGI
+319 DNNNPADYKNQGI
-332 NAGHILKFG
+332 NAGHILNFG
-341 TGMGT
+341 AGMGQSQKPYE
-346 DGTNFVANKEN
+346 ANETN
-357 VNSWTSTTA
+357 VNQWTQTA
-366 HPRTGIVQNELG
+366 QPRTGIVQNKLG
-378 DDGYPHLNE
+378 DDGYPQLNA

-450 WGVEAAGTSPNG
+450 WGVEAGGTSPNG
-462 QFFPFNDVQADGIF
+462 QFFPFNDVQTDGIF
-476 TEESDGNLQ
+476 TTEESGGNLQ
-485 QTKGL
+485 QAAGL
-490 NSRSSGINHYF
+490 KSTDAKINHYF

-507 RFIQQYGGHTTEDT
+507 RFIQQYKGHTTEAQT
-521 TEDQAQ
+521 QA
-527 EVTYN
+527 VTYN

-539 WIFIDGTLVG
+539 WIFIDGKLIG

-576 RPDTDGY
+576 KPDTLGY
-583 RNNKFDD
+583 RNNQFD
-590 DEEIFSKAKIG
+590 EGETIFSQKKIG
-601 QLLGYNA
+601 ELLGYNA
-608 DTLPD
+608 NTLPD

-642 PETDIYKVDQDEKLV
+642 PETDIYKVDQDENLV
-657 AGATFEL
+657 AGATFKL
-664 YYAGPTTGEPI
+664 YYENSTTGE
-675 GKPICDAV
+675 PICDAV
-683 TKDDGSVVLLNKDG
+683 TKDDGSVVLLNEDG

-707 KGTKDSKRIVRV
+707 KGTKDSEGIVRV

-746 IGVGD
+746 IGE

-774 LVLADSVTIL
+774 LVLADSVTIQ
-784 KDEQID
+784 KGEQIV

-875 YQYLGGDGFRV
+875 YQYLGGKDFRV
-886 SYYFSEAGSLANA
+886 SYYFSTAGSLERANA
-899 TAENTYAVQNSGD
+899 SNTYVVTNSNEFD
-912 FERQMSAR
+912 RQMSAR

-949 LYADSDV
+949 LYADDAV
-956 EKDEDGN
+956 AKDESGN
-963 PTGVVIDKETGT
+963 PTGIKTKDDNVTPRD
-975 QREPVDVGT
+975 PVGVGT

-989 MDEDSINLAGG
+989 MDEDSINLNGG

-1078 VATLQTGRLNG
+1078 VATLQNG
-1089 NTWGWSDVPGKEPL
+1089 TLGDDGWTWDNVLESPGEEPKQL
-1103 HLRYTGGNEQGHT
+1103 HLKYSGQNRGYT
-1116 LDYEPEVND
+1116 LDYEPEVDDKGN
-1125 EGKPINSYSF
+1125 PINSYSF

-1142 RLKVKQCQE
+1142 RLEVKQCQDK
-1151 TQHNA
+1151 QHKAQN
-1156 TKGGTKQDLRNT
+1156 GGTKQDLKDT

-1183 DDPLANLEIVKKV
+1183 DDALANLKIEKKV
-1196 TGLPEGTG
+1196 EGLGEENKVPQDTN
-1204 IPDGAAFT
+1204 FT
-1212 FTVTATG
+1212 FTVEAADGTT
-1219 KTAAKVLKYGSQP
+1219 KAKVQKYGALN
-1232 DATAVKA
+1232 DAGGVTPGQYEIDGGQETVTFE
-1239 GSYYLADA
+1239 
-1247 NGQPLKSGG
+1247 NG
-1256 NQLYAEFKEKT
+1256 A
-1267 ESNSLE
+1267 
-1273 VKATVTILESYF
+1273 ATVTVTV
-1285 KADQTSTSITILGLP
+1285 KQGQNTASITILGLP
-1300 VGQYTVTE
+1300 VGQYKVTE
-1308 NTTDPSFPHDIGIY
+1308 NTTDPSFPKDIGIY
-1322 TFGDVTYSVSNSGNS
+1322 TFDKVTYSVSNSGNNENT
-1337 VDANKDFTLQSPEE
+1337 NKVFTLQSPKEE
-1351 NGNALTIQTTT
+1351 ADTLTIQTTT
-1362 VTATNKYKEGVR
+1362 VTATNKYVEGVR

-1397 KLTKAEGDSQI
+1397 KLTKGNNEYNKPLPVVYNGVEGTPIATLEAE
-1408 VYKEALTVEY
+1408 
-1418 DPERQDDNGALI
+1418 
-1430 TTLTADRDNTY
+1430 DNTY

-1474 ESRQYLTTETPES
+1474 KSRKYLTETPES
-1487 GGILDLRPGFA
+1487 GDTTGNRSEFV
-1498 IKNPREVTMNDD
+1498 EQSHQSVTMDDD
-1510 YTVEFRNTRDV
+1510 YTVEFHNTRDV

>member
-179 EPVEPAGN
+179 EPVEPAGD

-218 ALAAEVVDA
+218 ALAAEVLDA

-284 IVDNETLRAHTV
+284 AVNDATLRAHTV

-301 FGTTINLFDYW
+301 FGTTINLFDY
-312 TNARDAE
+312 TRE
-319 DISNAAGYEKLGI
+319 QI
-332 NAGHILKFG
+332 NQDGGQSRTFQFIDGSSTGGLEGVNNFMGNYNLPNLDLVTRILP
-341 TGMGT
+341 
-346 DGTNFVANKEN
+346 DN
-357 VNSWTSTTA
+357 
-366 HPRTGIVQNELG
+366 
-378 DDGYPHLNE
+378 GYPQLDLR
-387 NVGGTESLSYLFDG
+387 GESQSNTDSLDYLFDP
-401 TDRDGK
+401 TIPVDGK
-407 ASYMDVGGLLQ
+407 TSYSDVGGLLQ
-418 VDELG
+418 VDSDG
-423 YYYYD
+423 YYYY
-428 SQKNF
+428 SSHENF
-433 AQFRESESG
+433 AEF
-442 DGFVLYDT
+442 DANTNDFILYDT
-450 WGVEAAGTSPNG
+450 WGVYKRGTSPNG
-462 QFFPFNDVQADGIF
+462 QFFPFNTGEEVFTADG
-476 TEESDGNLQ
+476 DGNLVPVDND
-485 QTKGL
+485 TFKKEDRNYHLGMT
-490 NSRSSGINHYF
+490 
-501 GLSMST
+501 MST
-507 RFIQQYGGHTTEDT
+507 RFVQQYGGHTDET
-521 TEDQAQ
+521 QKR
-527 EVTYN
+527 EVTYK

-539 WIFIDGTLVG
+539 WVYIDGVLVG

-554 HDATSIEIN
+554 HDEATLEID
-563 FATGDVIVYNDSS
+563 FSSGEVLVYVDGAIGDHDRNGEYNEAD
-576 RPDTDGY
+576 
-583 RNNKFDD
+583 
-590 DEEIFSKAKIG
+590 
-601 QLLGYNA
+601 
-608 DTLPD
+608 DTLAYRKTLRELYQKAD
-613 NTYHTLNFFY
+613 AEGRTSWNGNTFADETYHTLNFFY
-623 LERGNTDSNLSLKY
+623 LERGAGDSNMSLRY

-642 PETDIYKVDQDEKLV
+642 PETDIYKVNQDNEPVADAAFKLYLASDWKENGQSAV
-657 AGATFEL
+657 
-664 YYAGPTTGEPI
+664 
-675 GKPICDAV
+675 PICEAV
-683 TKDDGSVVLLNKDG
+683 TDANGSVVLLEKRDDGSQG
-697 YPVTVQQIYD
+697 YPLTLQRLYD
-707 KGTKDSKRIVRV
+707 DPEYEHEANGTLRLMLVETSTPPGYRDTGAIPLRLEEIGQGSGHSVV
-719 VLKETTV
+719 VL
-726 PEGYRKA
+726 
-733 STGDIKLYLQQFN
+733 
-746 IGVGD
+746 
-751 DDDIVVML
+751 L
-759 SEDPWTTGVYALPKT
+759 SDDPWTTGVYALPKT
-774 LVLADSVTIL
+774 LVLANRVQVDGQYLDSNEL
-784 KDEQID
+784 D
-790 SVTDEGLLNGT
+790 SGT
-801 LFAVVEKKGDND
+801 MFAVVEKKVGND
-813 HWYPVTGNP
+813 WHPVTGAP
-822 TNGWHVSDN
+822 ISGWEVSDE
-831 YVTDNDV
+831 TGIPGAIK
-838 TAAIT
+838 AAQ
-843 AANTPGENTVFVL
+843 AQPQPNLFVL

-861 YQVEIDGLPGRIQD
+861 YQVEINGLPGRIQD
-875 YQYLGGDGFRV
+875 YQYLGGEDKDFRV

-899 TAENTYAVQNSGD
+899 TAENTYAVENSGE

-935 DSVTGD
+935 DSVTGN

-949 LYADSDV
+949 LYADDAV
-956 EKDEDGN
+956 AKDESGN
-963 PTGVVIDKETGT
+963 PTGIKTKDDNVTPRD
-975 QREPVDVGT
+975 PVGVGT

-989 MDEDSINLAGG
+989 MDEDSINLNGG
-1000 VVFDGLQR
+1000 VVFGGLQP

-1016 EVPDGYTIN
+1016 EVPNGYTIN
-1025 DNFVKVIVDDTGVYA
+1025 DNFVKVIVDGTGVYA
-1040 DAGGEN
+1040 DAGKVN

-1068 DRIDVTLHNI
+1068 DGIDVTLHNI
-1078 VATLQTGRLNG
+1078 VATLQNGTPNG
-1089 NTWGWSDVPGKEPL
+1089 NTWDWKTVSDKEPL
-1103 HLRYTGGNEQGHT
+1103 HLRYTGGNEQGYTLDYT
-1116 LDYEPEVND
+1116 LDYEPEVDDKGN
-1125 EGKPINSYSF
+1125 PINSYSF

-1142 RLKVKQCQE
+1142 RLKVEQCQNA
-1151 TQHNA
+1151 QHKAQN
-1156 TKGGTKQDLRNT
+1156 GGTKQDLGNT

-1183 DDPLANLEIVKKV
+1183 DDPVGSLIVSKTVDGEDADPTKEFEFTISLKAPQGESLPENLQYKVYDEDATDPTQPVNTGNVSNGQFKVELTHNQYVVVEGLEIDTEYTVSETTVENYTPTVKKN
-1196 TGLPEGTG
+1196 GTDT
-1204 IPDGAAFT
+1204 IFT
-1212 FTVTATG
+1212 PTPATITG
-1219 KTAAKVLKYGSQP
+1219 KLERNEDP
-1232 DATAVKA
+1232 DA
-1239 GSYYLADA
+1239 G
-1247 NGQPLKSGG
+1247 
-1256 NQLYAEFKEKT
+1256 
-1267 ESNSLE
+1267 
-1273 VKATVTILESYF
+1273 
-1285 KADQTSTSITILGLP
+1285 
-1300 VGQYTVTE
+1300 E
-1308 NTTDPSFPHDIGIY
+1308 NTAE
-1322 TFGDVTYSVSNSGNS
+1322 SVRL
-1337 VDANKDFTLQSPEE
+1337 DFTNTYKKPPE
-1351 NGNALTIQTTT
+1351 T
-1362 VTATNKYKEGVR
+1362 Y

-1397 KLTKAEGDSQI
+1397 KLTKDNIEYNEPLPVVYNGGDGTPI
-1408 VYKEALTVEY
+1408 
-1418 DPERQDDNGALI
+1418 
-1430 TTLTADRDNTY
+1430 TLTADRDNTY
-1441 TFQLCHKQSIKITV
+1441 TFQLCHNQSIKITV

-1474 ESRQYLTTETPES
+1474 ESRQYLTETPES
-1487 GGILDLRPGFA
+1487 GDTTGNRSEFV
-1498 IKNPREVTMNDD
+1498 KQSHQSVTMDAD
-1510 YTVEFRNTRDV
+1510 YTVEFCNTRDV

>member
-42 EQDPAEDAASGE
+42 AQDPAEDAASGE

-179 EPVEPAGN
+179 EPVEPAGD

-236 AAAASIS
+236 AGASIS

-319 DISNAAGYEKLGI
+319 DISNAAGYENLGI

-341 TGMGT
+341 AGMGT
-346 DGTNFVANKEN
+346 DKTDFEAKPDN
-357 VNSWTSTTA
+357 VNSWTDTTA

-378 DDGYPHLNE
+378 DDGYPQLNA

-527 EVTYN
+527 AVTYN

-576 RPDTDGY
+576 RPNTSGY
-583 RNNKFDD
+583 RNNKFD
-590 DEEIFSKAKIG
+590 EGETIFSQEKIG
-601 QLLGYNA
+601 ELLGYNA
-608 DTLPD
+608 NTLPD

-657 AGATFEL
+657 AGATFKL
-664 YYAGPTTGEPI
+664 YYAGSTTGEPI
-675 GKPICDAV
+675 GEPICDAV
-683 TKDDGSVVLLNKDG
+683 TKNDGSVVLLNEDG

-707 KGTKDSKRIVRV
+707 QGTKDSKRIVRV

-733 STGDIKLYLQQFN
+733 STGDITLYLQQFESTGN
-746 IGVGD
+746 
-751 DDDIVVML
+751 DDIVVML
-759 SEDPWTTGVYALPKT
+759 SENPWTTGVYALPKT
-774 LVLADSVTIL
+774 LVLADSVTIQ
-784 KDEQID
+784 KGEQID

-801 LFAVVEKKGDND
+801 LFAVVEKNGGDGQ
-813 HWYPVTGNP
+813 WYPVTGNP

-875 YQYLGGDGFRV
+875 YQYLGGKDFRV
-886 SYYFSEAGSLANA
+886 SYYFSEADSLANA
-899 TAENTYAVQNSGD
+899 TTKNTYAVQNSGD

-949 LYADSDV
+949 LYADDDV
-956 EKDEDGN
+956 VVADDGSV
-963 PTGVVIDKETGT
+963 TLKENA
-975 QREPVDVGT
+975 EPEA
-984 TEQLT
+984 TEVTKKLT
-989 MDEDSINLAGG
+989 MDKHSINLNGG
-1000 VVFDGLQR
+1000 VVFDGLQPGTYGLQP

-1016 EVPDGYTIN
+1016 EVPEGYTIN
-1025 DNFVKVIVDDTGVYA
+1025 DNFVKVIVDGTGVYA
-1040 DAGGEN
+1040 DAGKVN

-1068 DRIDVTLHNI
+1068 DGIDVTLHNI
-1078 VATLQTGRLNG
+1078 VATLQNGTPNG
-1089 NTWGWSDVPGKEPL
+1089 NTWKWSDVSSKEPL
-1103 HLRYTGGNEQGHT
+1103 HLRYTGGNAEGFT
-1116 LDYEPEVND
+1116 LDYAPEVND

-1142 RLKVKQCQE
+1142 RLKVEQCKEEGHEAQ
-1151 TQHNA
+1151 
-1156 TKGGTKQDLRNT
+1156 KGGTKQDLGNT

-1183 DDPLANLEIVKKV
+1183 DDPLLANLKIEKEV

-1273 VKATVTILESYF
+1273 VEATVTILESYF

-1308 NTTDPSFPHDIGIY
+1308 NTTDTSFPKDIGIY
-1322 TFGDVTYSVSNSGNS
+1322 TFDEVTYSVSDSGNNE
-1337 VDANKDFTLQSPEE
+1337 DTNKDFTLQSPKK
-1351 NGNALTIQTTT
+1351 NGNAMTIQTTT
-1362 VTATNKYKEGVR
+1362 VTATNKYVEGVR

-1397 KLTKAEGDSQI
+1397 KLTKGEGDSQI
-1408 VYKEALTVEY
+1408 VYKEALTVAY

-1430 TTLTADRDNTY
+1430 ITLEEENDIY
-1441 TFQLCHKQSIKITV
+1441 TFQLCHNQSIKITV

-1474 ESRQYLTTETPES
+1474 KSRKYLTETPES
-1487 GGILDLRPGFA
+1487 GDTTGNSSKFV
-1498 IKNPREVTMNDD
+1498 EQSQQSVTMDDD
-1510 YTVEFRNTRDV
+1510 YTVEFHNTRDV

>member
-179 EPVEPAGN
+179 EPVEPAGD

-227 AIEPQAENN
+227 AIEPQAED
-236 AAAASIS
+236 
-243 LMALDAATAETAA
+243 DAATAETAA
-256 SDSPAV
+256 SDSLAV

-284 IVDNETLRAHTV
+284 AVNDATLRAHTV

-312 TNARDAE
+312 ISAQDDA
-319 DISNAAGYEKLGI
+319 DNNNPADYKNQGI
-332 NAGHILKFG
+332 NAGHILNFG
-341 TGMGT
+341 AGMGQSQKPYE
-346 DGTNFVANKEN
+346 ANETN
-357 VNSWTSTTA
+357 VNQWTQTA
-366 HPRTGIVQNELG
+366 QPRTGIVQNELG
-378 DDGYPHLNE
+378 DDGYPHLNA
-387 NVGGTESLSYLFDG
+387 NVGRTESLSYLFDG
-401 TDRDGK
+401 TDRGGK

-450 WGVEAAGTSPNG
+450 WGVKAGGASPDG
-462 QFFPFNDVQADGIF
+462 QFFPFNDVQRDEIF
-476 TEESDGNLQ
+476 TTEESGGNLQ
-485 QTKGL
+485 QAAGL
-490 NSRSSGINHYF
+490 KSTDAKINHYF

-507 RFIQQYGGHTTEDT
+507 RFIQQYGGHTTED
-521 TEDQAQ
+521 ESLA
-527 EVTYN
+527 VTYN

-576 RPDTDGY
+576 QPDTSGY
-583 RNNKFDD
+583 RNNKFDEG
-590 DEEIFSKAKIG
+590 EEFFSKAKIG
-601 QLLGYNA
+601 RLLGYNA

-657 AGATFEL
+657 AGAKFEL
-664 YYAGPTTGEPI
+664 YYADSTTGKPI
-675 GKPICDAV
+675 GEPICDAV
-683 TKDDGSVVLLNKDG
+683 TKDDGSVVLLNEDG

-707 KGTKDSKRIVRV
+707 KGAKDSKRIVRV

-726 PEGYRKA
+726 PNGYRKA
-733 STGDIKLYLQQFN
+733 STGDITLYLQQFKSTGN
-746 IGVGD
+746 
-751 DDDIVVML
+751 DDIVVML
-759 SEDPWTTGVYALPKT
+759 SENPWTTGVYALPKT
-774 LVLADSVTIL
+774 LVLADSVTIR
-784 KDEQID
+784 KDGQIA

-801 LFAVVEKKGDND
+801 LFAVVEKKGNNEEW
-813 HWYPVTGNP
+813 HPVTGTP
-822 TNGWHVSDN
+822 ISGWKVWEEE
-831 YVTDNDV
+831 TGIPG
-838 TAAIT
+838 AIK
-843 AANTPGENTVFVL
+843 AANTQANVFVL

-861 YQVEIDGLPGRIQD
+861 YQVEISGLPGRIQD
-875 YQYLGGDGFRV
+875 YQYLGGTDKDFRV

-899 TAENTYAVQNSGD
+899 TTKNTYAVQNSGD

-941 AVNGATIA
+941 AVNGAKIA

-989 MDEDSINLAGG
+989 MDEDSIKLNGG
-1000 VVFDGLQR
+1000 VVFDNLR
-1008 GTYWIKEI
+1008 TGTYWIKEI
-1016 EVPDGYTIN
+1016 EVPEGYTIN
-1025 DNFVKVIVDDTGVYA
+1025 DNFVKVIVDGTGVYA

-1068 DRIDVTLHNI
+1068 DGIDVTLHNI
-1078 VATLQTGRLNG
+1078 VATLQNGTLSG
-1089 NTWGWSDVPGKEPL
+1089 NTLKWETVSSKEPL

-1125 EGKPINSYSF
+1125 EGNPINSYSF

-1142 RLKVKQCQE
+1142 RLEVKQCME
-1151 TQHNA
+1151 HNPEDSGA
-1156 TKGGTKQDLRNT
+1156 IKQILTDNGEESGEKI
-1168 DLTNLYTGTTVVHIA
+1168 DLTNLYTGTTVIHIA
-1183 DDPLANLEIVKKV
+1183 DDALANLKIEKKV
-1196 TGLPEGTG
+1196 EGLGEENTVPQDTN
-1204 IPDGAAFT
+1204 FT
-1212 FTVTATG
+1212 FTVKATDDTT
-1219 KTAAKVLKYGSQP
+1219 KAKVQKYGALNADGEVFVPGQYKI
-1232 DATAVKA
+1232 D
-1239 GSYYLADA
+1239 GS
-1247 NGQPLKSGG
+1247 K
-1256 NQLYAEFKEKT
+1256 ETVTFKDGE
-1267 ESNSLE
+1267 
-1273 VKATVTILESYF
+1273 ATVTVTV
-1285 KADQTSTSITILGLP
+1285 KQGKNTASITILGLP

-1308 NTTDPSFPHDIGIY
+1308 NTTDPSFPNDIGIY
-1322 TFGDVTYSVSNSGNS
+1322 TFEKDTYSVSNSGNS
-1337 VDANKDFTLQSPEE
+1337 ADTNKDFTLQSPKEE
-1351 NGNALTIQTTT
+1351 ADVLTIQTTT

-1397 KLTKAEGDSQI
+1397 KLTKGEGDSQT
-1408 VYKEALTVEY
+1408 VYKEKLTVEY
-1418 DPERQDDNGALI
+1418 DPARKDGNGTPI
-1430 TTLTADRDNTY
+1430 ISLTADQGNTY
-1441 TFQLCHKQSIKITV
+1441 TFQLCHNQSIKITV

-1474 ESRQYLTTETPES
+1474 KSRKYLTETPES
-1487 GGILDLRPGFA
+1487 GDTTGNRSEFV
-1498 IKNPREVTMNDD
+1498 EQSQQSVTMDDD
-1510 YTVEFRNTRDV
+1510 YTVEFHNTRDV

>member
-42 EQDPAEDAASGE
+42 AQDPAEDAASGE

-95 PVQTPVPLAPATAE
+95 PAQTPVPLAPATAE

-179 EPVEPAGN
+179 EPVEPAGD

-227 AIEPQAENN
+227 AIEPRAEDD

-243 LMALDAATAETAA
+243 LMALDAATPETAA

-284 IVDNETLRAHTV
+284 DVDNETLREHTV
-296 QGLTP
+296 QGVTP

-312 TNARDAE
+312 ISAQNDA
-319 DISNAAGYEKLGI
+319 DNNNPADYKNQGI

-341 TGMGT
+341 AGMGT
-346 DGTNFVANKEN
+346 DETDFVADEEN

-366 HPRTGIVQNELG
+366 HPRTGIVQNKLG
-378 DDGYPHLNE
+378 DDGYPQLNA

-450 WGVEAAGTSPNG
+450 WGVEAGGTSPNG
-462 QFFPFNDVQADGIF
+462 QFFPFNDVQTDGIF
-476 TEESDGNLQ
+476 TTEESGGNLQ
-485 QTKGL
+485 QAAGL
-490 NSRSSGINHYF
+490 KSTDAKINHYF

-507 RFIQQYGGHTTEDT
+507 RFIQQYKGHTTEAQT
-521 TEDQAQ
+521 QA
-527 EVTYN
+527 VTYN

-539 WIFIDGTLVG
+539 WIFIDGKLIG

-576 RPDTDGY
+576 KPDTLGY
-583 RNNKFDD
+583 RNNQFD
-590 DEEIFSKAKIG
+590 EGETIFSQKKIG
-601 QLLGYNA
+601 ELLGYNA
-608 DTLPD
+608 NTLPD

-642 PETDIYKVDQDEKLV
+642 PETDIYKVDQDENLV
-657 AGATFEL
+657 AGATFKL
-664 YYAGPTTGEPI
+664 YYENSTTGE
-675 GKPICDAV
+675 PICDAV
-683 TKDDGSVVLLNKDG
+683 TKDDGSVVLLNEDG

-707 KGTKDSKRIVRV
+707 KGTKDSEGIVRV

-746 IGVGD
+746 IGE

-774 LVLADSVTIL
+774 LVLADSVTIQ
-784 KDEQID
+784 KGEQIV

-875 YQYLGGDGFRV
+875 YQYLGGKDFRV
-886 SYYFSEAGSLANA
+886 SYYFSTAGSLERANA
-899 TAENTYAVQNSGD
+899 SNTYVVTNSNEFD
-912 FERQMSAR
+912 RQMSAR

-941 AVNGATIA
+941 AVNGAKIA
-949 LYADSDV
+949 LYADDAV
-956 EKDEDGN
+956 AKDESGN
-963 PTGVVIDKETGT
+963 PTGIKTKDDNVTPRD
-975 QREPVDVGT
+975 PVGVGT

-989 MDEDSINLAGG
+989 MDEDSINLNGG

-1078 VATLQTGRLNG
+1078 VATLQNG
-1089 NTWGWSDVPGKEPL
+1089 TLGDDGWTWDNVLESPGEEPKQL
-1103 HLRYTGGNEQGHT
+1103 HLKYSGQNRGYT
-1116 LDYEPEVND
+1116 LDYEPEVD
-1125 EGKPINSYSF
+1125 SEEKPINSYSF

-1142 RLKVKQCQE
+1142 RLKVEQCNEQGHE
-1151 TQHNA
+1151 AQN
-1156 TKGGTKQDLRNT
+1156 GGTKQDLGNT

-1183 DDPLANLEIVKKV
+1183 DDPLANLKIEKNV
-1196 TGLPEGTG
+1196 TGLPEETD

-1232 DATAVKA
+1232 DTTAVKA

-1247 NGQPLKSGG
+1247 DGQPLMSGEE
-1256 NQLYAEFKEKT
+1256 QLYAEFEEKAGGSV
-1267 ESNSLE
+1267 E
-1273 VKATVTILESYF
+1273 ATVTILGSYF
-1285 KADQTSTSITILGLP
+1285 EADQTSTSITILGLP

-1308 NTTDPSFPHDIGIY
+1308 NTTDPSFPNDIGNY
-1322 TFGDVTYSVSNSGNS
+1322 TFDNVTYSVSNSGNNE
-1337 VDANKDFTLQSPEE
+1337 DPNEDFTLQSPEK
-1351 NGNALTIQTTT
+1351 NGNALTILTTT
-1362 VTATNKYKEGVR
+1362 VTATNEYKQGVR
-1374 ELLVKK
+1374 ELLVMK

-1397 KLTKAEGDSQI
+1397 KLTKDNN
-1408 VYKEALTVEY
+1408 EY
-1418 DPERQDDNGALI
+1418 NKPLPVKYTPPRNGVDGTSI
-1430 TTLTADRDNTY
+1430 TTLTADQDNTY

-1487 GGILDLRPGFA
+1487 GGILDLRPAFA
-1498 IKNPREVTMNDD
+1498 SKDKQEVTMNDD

>member
-42 EQDPAEDAASGE
+42 AQDPAEDAASGE

-179 EPVEPAGN
+179 EPVEPAGD

-227 AIEPQAENN
+227 AIEPQAED
-236 AAAASIS
+236 
-243 LMALDAATAETAA
+243 DAATAETAA
-256 SDSPAV
+256 SDSLAV

-284 IVDNETLRAHTV
+284 AVNDATLRAHTV

-312 TNARDAE
+312 ISAQDDA
-319 DISNAAGYEKLGI
+319 DNNNPADYKNQGI
-332 NAGHILKFG
+332 NAGHILNFG
-341 TGMGT
+341 AGMGQSQKPYE
-346 DGTNFVANKEN
+346 ANETN
-357 VNSWTSTTA
+357 VNQWTQTA
-366 HPRTGIVQNELG
+366 QPRTGIVQNELG
-378 DDGYPHLNE
+378 DDGYPHLNA
-387 NVGGTESLSYLFDG
+387 NVGRTESLSYLFDG
-401 TDRDGK
+401 TDRGGK

-450 WGVEAAGTSPNG
+450 WGVKAGGASPDG
-462 QFFPFNDVQADGIF
+462 QFFPFNDVQRDEIF
-476 TEESDGNLQ
+476 TTEESGGNLQ
-485 QTKGL
+485 QAAGL
-490 NSRSSGINHYF
+490 KSTDAKINHYF

-507 RFIQQYGGHTTEDT
+507 RFIQQYGGHTTED
-521 TEDQAQ
+521 ESLA
-527 EVTYN
+527 VTYN

-576 RPDTDGY
+576 QPDTSGY
-583 RNNKFDD
+583 RNNKFDEG
-590 DEEIFSKAKIG
+590 EEFFSKAKIG
-601 QLLGYNA
+601 RLLGYNA

-657 AGATFEL
+657 AGATFKL
-664 YYAGPTTGEPI
+664 YYADSTTGKPI
-675 GKPICDAV
+675 GEPICDAV
-683 TKDDGSVVLLNKDG
+683 TKDDGSVVLLNEDG

-707 KGTKDSKRIVRV
+707 RGTKDSKGIVRV

-733 STGDIKLYLQQFN
+733 STGDITLYLQQFKSTGN
-746 IGVGD
+746 
-751 DDDIVVML
+751 DDIVVML
-759 SEDPWTTGVYALPKT
+759 SENPWTTGVYALPKT
-774 LVLADSVTIL
+774 LVLADSVTIR
-784 KDEQID
+784 KDGQID

-801 LFAVVEKKGDND
+801 LFAVVEKKGNNEEW
-813 HWYPVTGNP
+813 HPVTGTP
-822 TNGWHVSDN
+822 ISGWKVWEEE
-831 YVTDNDV
+831 TGIPG
-838 TAAIT
+838 AIK
-843 AANTPGENTVFVL
+843 AANTQANVFVL

-861 YQVEIDGLPGRIQD
+861 YQVEISGLPGRIQD
-875 YQYLGGDGFRV
+875 YQYLGGEDKDFRV
-886 SYYFSEAGSLANA
+886 SYYFSEAGSLAKA
-899 TAENTYAVQNSGD
+899 TTENTYAVENSGE

-949 LYADSDV
+949 LYADDDV
-956 EKDEDGN
+956 VVADDGN
-963 PTGVVIDKETGT
+963 VTLKENA
-975 QREPVDVGT
+975 EPEA
-984 TEQLT
+984 TEVTKKLT
-989 MDEDSINLAGG
+989 MENDSINLNGG
-1000 VVFDGLQR
+1000 VVFGRLQPGTYGLKP
-1008 GTYWIKEI
+1008 GTYWIKETA
-1016 EVPDGYTIN
+1016 VPNGYTIN
-1025 DNFVKVIVDDTGVYA
+1025 DNFVKVIVDGTGVYA
-1040 DAGGEN
+1040 DAGKEN

-1078 VATLQTGRLNG
+1078 VATLQNG
-1089 NTWGWSDVPGKEPL
+1089 TLGDDGWTWDNVLESPGEEPKQL
-1103 HLRYTGGNEQGHT
+1103 HLKYSGQNRGYT
-1116 LDYEPEVND
+1116 LDYEPEVD
-1125 EGKPINSYSF
+1125 SEEKPINSYSF

-1142 RLKVKQCQE
+1142 RLKVEQCNEQGHE
-1151 TQHNA
+1151 AQN
-1156 TKGGTKQDLRNT
+1156 GGTKQDLGNT

-1183 DDPLANLEIVKKV
+1183 DDPLANLKIEKNV
-1196 TGLPEGTG
+1196 TGLPEETD

-1232 DATAVKA
+1232 DTTAVKA

-1247 NGQPLKSGG
+1247 DGQPLMSGEE
-1256 NQLYAEFKEKT
+1256 QLYAEFEEKAGGSV
-1267 ESNSLE
+1267 E
-1273 VKATVTILESYF
+1273 ATVTILGSYF
-1285 KADQTSTSITILGLP
+1285 EADQTSTSITILGLP

-1308 NTTDPSFPHDIGIY
+1308 NTTDPSFPNDIGNY
-1322 TFGDVTYSVSNSGNS
+1322 TFDNVTYSVSNSGNNE
-1337 VDANKDFTLQSPEE
+1337 DPNEDFTLQSPEK
-1351 NGNALTIQTTT
+1351 NGNALTILTTT
-1362 VTATNKYKEGVR
+1362 VTATNEYKQGVR
-1374 ELLVKK
+1374 ELLVMK

-1397 KLTKAEGDSQI
+1397 KLTKDNN
-1408 VYKEALTVEY
+1408 EY
-1418 DPERQDDNGALI
+1418 NKPLPVKYTPPRNGVDGTSI
-1430 TTLTADRDNTY
+1430 TTLTADQDNTY

-1487 GGILDLRPGFA
+1487 GGILDLRPAFA
-1498 IKNPREVTMNDD
+1498 SKDKQEVTMNDD

>member
-1 MKKRVLSA
+1 
-9 LLAVGMACSLAATAF
+9 MACSLAATAF

-95 PVQTPVPLAPATAE
+95 PAQTPVPLAPATAE

-125 VTVQAAEGVLPAG
+125 VTVQAVEGVLPAG

-179 EPVEPAGN
+179 EPVEPAGD

-284 IVDNETLRAHTV
+284 VVNNETLRAHTV
-296 QGLTP
+296 QGVTP

-312 TNARDAE
+312 ISAQNDA
-319 DISNAAGYEKLGI
+319 DNNNPADYKNQGI
-332 NAGHILKFG
+332 NAGHILNFG
-341 TGMGT
+341 AGMGQSQKPYE
-346 DGTNFVANKEN
+346 ANKTN
-357 VNSWTSTTA
+357 VNQWTQTA
-366 HPRTGIVQNELG
+366 QPRTGIVQDELG

-401 TDRDGK
+401 TEQDGK

-450 WGVEAAGTSPNG
+450 WGVKAGGASPDG
-462 QFFPFNDVQADGIF
+462 QFFPFNDVQRDEIF
-476 TEESDGNLQ
+476 TTEESGGNLQ
-485 QTKGL
+485 QAAGL
-490 NSRSSGINHYF
+490 KSTDAKINHYF

-507 RFIQQYGGHTTEDT
+507 RFIQQYGGHTTED
-521 TEDQAQ
+521 ESLA
-527 EVTYN
+527 VTYN

-576 RPDTDGY
+576 QPGALGY
-583 RNNKFDD
+583 RNNQFD
-590 DEEIFSKAKIG
+590 EGETIFSQKKIG
-601 QLLGYNA
+601 ELLGYNA
-608 DTLPD
+608 KTLPD

-657 AGATFEL
+657 AGATFKL
-664 YYAGPTTGEPI
+664 YYAGPTTGE
-675 GKPICDAV
+675 PICDAV
-683 TKDDGSVVLLNKDG
+683 TKDDGSVVLLNEDG

-707 KGTKDSKRIVRV
+707 QGAKDREGKVRV

-726 PEGYRKA
+726 PDGYRKA
-733 STGDIKLYLQQFN
+733 STDDITLYLQQFKSTGN
-746 IGVGD
+746 
-751 DDDIVVML
+751 DDIVVML
-759 SEDPWTTGVYALPKT
+759 SENPWTTGVYALPKT
-774 LVLADSVTIL
+774 LVLADSVTIR
-784 KDEQID
+784 KDEQIV

-801 LFAVVEKKGDND
+801 LFAVVEKKVGND
-813 HWYPVTGNP
+813 WHPVTGTP
-822 TNGWHVSDN
+822 ISGWKVWGEE
-831 YVTDNDV
+831 TGIPGAIK
-838 TAAIT
+838 AAQEQ
-843 AANTPGENTVFVL
+843 ANVFVL

-861 YQVEIDGLPGRIQD
+861 YQVEISGLPGRIQD

-899 TAENTYAVQNSGD
+899 TTENTYAVQNSD
-912 FERQMSAR
+912 KFERQMSAR

-935 DSVTGD
+935 DSVTGN

-949 LYADSDV
+949 LYADDDV
-956 EKDEDGN
+956 TKNPDGSV
-963 PTGVVIDKETGT
+963 TLKENA
-975 QREPVDVGT
+975 EPEAT
-984 TEQLT
+984 EETEQLT
-989 MDEDSINLAGG
+989 MKDHSINLKGG
-1000 VVFDGLQR
+1000 VVFDGPQPGTYGLQP

-1016 EVPDGYTIN
+1016 EVPEGYTIN
-1025 DNFVKVIVDDTGVYA
+1025 DNFVKVIVDGTGVYA
-1040 DAGGEN
+1040 DAGEEN

-1068 DRIDVTLHNI
+1068 DGIDVTLHNI
-1078 VATLQTGRLNG
+1078 VATLQNGTLNG
-1089 NTWGWSDVPGKEPL
+1089 NTWDWETVSGKEPL
-1103 HLRYTGGNEQGHT
+1103 HLRYTGGNAEGFT
-1116 LDYEPEVND
+1116 LDYAPED
-1125 EGKPINSYSF
+1125 ADGAYSF
-1135 TVDTGIP
+1135 TVDTDIP
-1142 RLKVKQCQE
+1142 RLEVKQCQD
-1151 TQHNA
+1151 TQHKA
-1156 TKGGTKQDLRNT
+1156 QKGGTKQDLGNT

-1183 DDPLANLEIVKKV
+1183 DDPLANLKIEKKV
-1196 TGLPEGTG
+1196 EGLGEENRVPQDTN
-1204 IPDGAAFT
+1204 FT
-1212 FTVTATG
+1212 FTVKAADNTTM
-1219 KTAAKVLKYGSQP
+1219 AKVLKYGALDADGEVTPGRYKIDGSQE
-1232 DATAVKA
+1232 TVKFE
-1239 GSYYLADA
+1239 
-1247 NGQPLKSGG
+1247 NG
-1256 NQLYAEFKEKT
+1256 A
-1267 ESNSLE
+1267 
-1273 VKATVTILESYF
+1273 ATVTVTV
-1285 KADQTSTSITILGLP
+1285 KQGQNTASITILGLP

-1308 NTTDPSFPHDIGIY
+1308 NITDPSFPNDIGIY
-1322 TFGDVTYSVSNSGNS
+1322 TFDKVTYSVSDSGNS
-1337 VDANKDFTLQSPEE
+1337 EDPNEDFTLQAPKKEAD
-1351 NGNALTIQTTT
+1351 ALKIQTTT
-1362 VTATNKYKEGVR
+1362 VTATNEYKQGVR

-1380 TVEGDMGDTTQD
+1380 TVKGDMGDTTQD

-1408 VYKEALTVEY
+1408 VYKEALTVAY
-1418 DPERQDDNGALI
+1418 DPERQDGNGTSI
-1430 TTLTADRDNTY
+1430 TTLTAGQDNTY
-1441 TFQLCHKQSIKITV
+1441 TFQLCHNQSIKITV
-1455 PAGYTATVTETTT
+1455 PAGYIATVTETTT

-1487 GGILDLRPGFA
+1487 GGILDLRPAFA
-1498 IKNPREVTMNDD
+1498 SKDTQDVAMNDD
-1510 YTVEFRNTRDV
+1510 YTVEFRNTRNV

>member
-179 EPVEPAGN
+179 EPVEPAGD

-227 AIEPQAENN
+227 AIEPQAED
-236 AAAASIS
+236 
-243 LMALDAATAETAA
+243 DAATAETAA
-256 SDSPAV
+256 SDSLAV

-284 IVDNETLRAHTV
+284 AVNDATLRAHTV

-312 TNARDAE
+312 ISAQDDA
-319 DISNAAGYEKLGI
+319 DNNNPADYKNQGI
-332 NAGHILKFG
+332 NAGHILNFG
-341 TGMGT
+341 AGMGQSQKPYE
-346 DGTNFVANKEN
+346 ANETN
-357 VNSWTSTTA
+357 VNQWTQTA
-366 HPRTGIVQNELG
+366 QPRTGIVQNELG
-378 DDGYPHLNE
+378 DDGYPHLNA
-387 NVGGTESLSYLFDG
+387 NVGRTESLSYLFDG
-401 TDRDGK
+401 TDRGGK

-450 WGVEAAGTSPNG
+450 WGVKAGGASPDG
-462 QFFPFNDVQADGIF
+462 QFFPFNDVQRDEIF
-476 TEESDGNLQ
+476 TTEESGGNLQ
-485 QTKGL
+485 QAAGL
-490 NSRSSGINHYF
+490 KSTDAKINHYF

-576 RPDTDGY
+576 QPDTDGY
-583 RNNKFDD
+583 RNNKFD
-590 DEEIFSKAKIG
+590 EGETIFSQEKIG
-601 QLLGYNA
+601 RLLGYNA
-608 DTLPD
+608 NTLPD

-657 AGATFEL
+657 AGATFKL
-664 YYAGPTTGEPI
+664 YYADSTTGKPI
-675 GKPICDAV
+675 GEPICDAV
-683 TKDDGSVVLLNKDG
+683 TKDDGSVVLLNEDG

-707 KGTKDSKRIVRV
+707 RGTKDSKGIVRV
-719 VLKETTV
+719 VLKETKV

-733 STGDIKLYLQQFN
+733 STGDITLYLQQFKSTGN
-746 IGVGD
+746 
-751 DDDIVVML
+751 DDIVVML
-759 SEDPWTTGVYALPKT
+759 SENPWTTGVYALPKT
-774 LVLADSVTIL
+774 LVLADSVTIR
-784 KDEQID
+784 KDGQID

-801 LFAVVEKKGDND
+801 LFAVVEKKVGND
-813 HWYPVTGNP
+813 WHPVTGTP
-822 TNGWHVSDN
+822 ISGWTVWDK
-831 YVTDNDV
+831 TGIPG
-838 TAAIT
+838 AIE
-843 AANTPGENTVFVL
+843 AANKQANVFVL

-861 YQVEIDGLPGRIQD
+861 YQVEISGLPGRIQD
-875 YQYLGGDGFRV
+875 YQYLGGTDKDFRV

-899 TAENTYAVQNSGD
+899 TTENTYAVENSGD

-949 LYADSDV
+949 LYADDDV
-956 EKDEDGN
+956 VVAGDGSI
-963 PTGVVIDKETGT
+963 TLKENA
-975 QREPVDVGT
+975 EPEA
-984 TEQLT
+984 TEVTKQLT
-989 MDEDSINLAGG
+989 MENDSIENDSINLNGG
-1000 VVFDGLQR
+1000 VVFDGLQP
-1008 GTYWIKEI
+1008 GTYWIKETA
-1016 EVPDGYTIN
+1016 VPDGYTIN
-1025 DNFVKVIVDDTGVYA
+1025 DNFVKVIVDGTGVYA
-1040 DAGGEN
+1040 DAGEEN

-1068 DRIDVTLHNI
+1068 DGIDVTLHNI
-1078 VATLQTGRLNG
+1078 VATLQEGELG
-1089 NTWGWSDVPGKEPL
+1089 IDGTWSWNNVLESPEGEPKQL
-1103 HLRYTGGNEQGHT
+1103 HLKYSGQNSGYT
-1116 LDYEPEVND
+1116 LDYEPEVDDKGN
-1125 EGKPINSYSF
+1125 PINSYSF

-1142 RLKVKQCQE
+1142 RLEVKQCQDK
-1151 TQHNA
+1151 QHKAQN
-1156 TKGGTKQDLRNT
+1156 GGTKQDLKDT

-1183 DDPLANLEIVKKV
+1183 DDALANLKIEKKV
-1196 TGLPEGTG
+1196 EGLGEENKVPQDTN
-1204 IPDGAAFT
+1204 FT
-1212 FTVTATG
+1212 FTVEAADGTT
-1219 KTAAKVLKYGSQP
+1219 KAKVQKYGALN
-1232 DATAVKA
+1232 DAGGVTPGQYEIDGGQETVTFE
-1239 GSYYLADA
+1239 
-1247 NGQPLKSGG
+1247 NG
-1256 NQLYAEFKEKT
+1256 A
-1267 ESNSLE
+1267 
-1273 VKATVTILESYF
+1273 ATVTVTV
-1285 KADQTSTSITILGLP
+1285 KQGQNTASITILGLP
-1300 VGQYTVTE
+1300 VGQYKVTE
-1308 NTTDPSFPHDIGIY
+1308 NTTDPSFPKDIGIY
-1322 TFGDVTYSVSNSGNS
+1322 TFDKVTYSVSNSGNNENT
-1337 VDANKDFTLQSPEE
+1337 NKVFTLQSPKEE
-1351 NGNALTIQTTT
+1351 ADTLTIQTTT
-1362 VTATNKYKEGVR
+1362 VTATNKYVEGVR

-1397 KLTKAEGDSQI
+1397 KLTKGNNEYNKPLPVVYNGVEGTPIATLEAE
-1408 VYKEALTVEY
+1408 
-1418 DPERQDDNGALI
+1418 
-1430 TTLTADRDNTY
+1430 DNTY

-1474 ESRQYLTTETPES
+1474 KSRKYLTETPES
-1487 GGILDLRPGFA
+1487 GDTTGNRSEFV
-1498 IKNPREVTMNDD
+1498 EQSHQSVTMDDD
-1510 YTVEFRNTRDV
+1510 YTVEFHNTRDV

>member
-179 EPVEPAGN
+179 EPVEPAGD

-284 IVDNETLRAHTV
+284 AVNDATLRAHTV

-312 TNARDAE
+312 ISAQDDA
-319 DISNAAGYEKLGI
+319 DNNNPADYKNQGI
-332 NAGHILKFG
+332 NAGHILNFG
-341 TGMGT
+341 AGMGQSQKPYE
-346 DGTNFVANKEN
+346 ANETN
-357 VNSWTSTTA
+357 VNQWTQTA
-366 HPRTGIVQNELG
+366 QPRTGIVQNELG
-378 DDGYPHLNE
+378 DDGYPHLNA
-387 NVGGTESLSYLFDG
+387 NVGRTESLSYLFDG
-401 TDRDGK
+401 TDRGGK

-450 WGVEAAGTSPNG
+450 WGVKAGGASPDG
-462 QFFPFNDVQADGIF
+462 QFFPFNDVQRDEIF
-476 TEESDGNLQ
+476 TTEESGGNLQ
-485 QTKGL
+485 QAAGL
-490 NSRSSGINHYF
+490 KSTDAKINHYF

-507 RFIQQYGGHTTEDT
+507 RFIQQYGGHTTED
-521 TEDQAQ
+521 ESLA
-527 EVTYN
+527 VTYN

-576 RPDTDGY
+576 QPDTSGY
-583 RNNKFDD
+583 RNNKFDEG
-590 DEEIFSKAKIG
+590 EEFFSKAKIG
-601 QLLGYNA
+601 RLLGYNA

-657 AGATFEL
+657 AGAKFEL
-664 YYAGPTTGEPI
+664 YYADSTTGKPI
-675 GKPICDAV
+675 GEPICDAV
-683 TKDDGSVVLLNKDG
+683 TKDDGSVVLLNEDG

-726 PEGYRKA
+726 PNGYRKA
-733 STGDIKLYLQQFN
+733 STGDITLYLQQFKSTGN
-746 IGVGD
+746 
-751 DDDIVVML
+751 DDIVVML
-759 SEDPWTTGVYALPKT
+759 SENPWTTGVYALPKT
-774 LVLADSVTIL
+774 LVLADSVTIR
-784 KDEQID
+784 KDGQIA

-801 LFAVVEKKGDND
+801 LFAVVEKKGNNEEW
-813 HWYPVTGNP
+813 HPVTGTP
-822 TNGWHVSDN
+822 ISGWKVWEEE
-831 YVTDNDV
+831 TGIPG
-838 TAAIT
+838 AIK
-843 AANTPGENTVFVL
+843 AANTQANVFVL

-861 YQVEIDGLPGRIQD
+861 YQVEISGLPGRIQD

-899 TAENTYAVQNSGD
+899 TTKNTYAVQNSGD

-949 LYADSDV
+949 LYADDDVTKNSDGSV
-956 EKDEDGN
+956 TLNEGA
-963 PTGVVIDKETGT
+963 
-975 QREPVDVGT
+975 EPVAT
-984 TEQLT
+984 EETEQLT
-989 MDEDSINLAGG
+989 MKEDSINLNGG
-1000 VVFDGLQR
+1000 VVFDNLR
-1008 GTYWIKEI
+1008 PGTYWIKETA
-1016 EVPDGYTIN
+1016 VPNGYTIN
-1025 DNFVKVIVDDTGVYA
+1025 DNFVKVIVDGTGVYA
-1040 DAGGEN
+1040 DAGEEN

-1078 VATLQTGRLNG
+1078 VATLQNGTLNG
-1089 NTWGWSDVPGKEPL
+1089 NTWDWETVSGKEPL
-1103 HLRYTGGNEQGHT
+1103 HLRYTGGNEQGYT
-1116 LDYEPEVND
+1116 LDYAPED
-1125 EGKPINSYSF
+1125 ADGAYSF
-1135 TVDTGIP
+1135 KVDTGIP
-1142 RLKVKQCQE
+1142 RLKVEQCTEHNPEDSGAIKQI
-1151 TQHNA
+1151 
-1156 TKGGTKQDLRNT
+1156 LT
-1168 DLTNLYTGTTVVHIA
+1168 DKSGEKIELTNLYTGTTVVHIA
-1183 DDPLANLEIVKKV
+1183 DDALANLKIEKNV
-1196 TGLPEGTG
+1196 TGLPEETD

-1219 KTAAKVLKYGSQP
+1219 QTAAKVLKYGSQP

-1247 NGQPLKSGG
+1247 NGHPLKSES
-1256 NQLYAEFKEKT
+1256 NQLYAAFEKT
-1267 ESNSLE
+1267 ESNPLKVE
-1273 VKATVTILESYF
+1273 ATVTILGSYF
-1285 KADQTSTSITILGLP
+1285 EADQTSTSITILGLP

-1308 NTTDPSFPHDIGIY
+1308 NTTDTSFPKDIGIY
-1322 TFGDVTYSVSNSGNS
+1322 TFDEVTYSVSDSGNNE
-1337 VDANKDFTLQSPEE
+1337 DTNKDFTLQSPKKEAD
-1351 NGNALTIQTTT
+1351 ALKIQTTT
-1362 VTATNKYKEGVR
+1362 VTATNEYKQGVR

-1397 KLTKAEGDSQI
+1397 KLTKGEGDSQI
-1408 VYKEALTVEY
+1408 VYKEALTVAY

-1430 TTLTADRDNTY
+1430 TTLEAEKDIY
-1441 TFQLCHKQSIKITV
+1441 TFQLRHNQSIKITV

-1474 ESRQYLTTETPES
+1474 ESRQYLTTETPEP
-1487 GGILDLRPGFA
+1487 GGILDLRPAFA
-1498 IKNPREVTMNDD
+1498 SKDAQEVAMNDD
-1510 YTVEFRNTRDV
+1510 YTVEFRNTRNV

>member
-179 EPVEPAGN
+179 EPVEPAGD

-227 AIEPQAENN
+227 AIEPQAEDD

-284 IVDNETLRAHTV
+284 DVDNETLREHTV
-296 QGLTP
+296 QGVTP

-312 TNARDAE
+312 ISAQDDE
-319 DISNAAGYEKLGI
+319 DNNNPADYKNLGI
-332 NAGHILKFG
+332 NAGHILNFG
-341 TGMGT
+341 AGMGQSQKPYE
-346 DGTNFVANKEN
+346 ANKTN
-357 VNSWTSTTA
+357 VNQWTQTA
-366 HPRTGIVQNELG
+366 QPRTGIVQNELG

-401 TDRDGK
+401 TERDGK

-450 WGVEAAGTSPNG
+450 WGVKAGGASPDG
-462 QFFPFNDVQADGIF
+462 QFFPFNDVQRDEIF
-476 TEESDGNLQ
+476 TTEESGGNLQ
-485 QTKGL
+485 QAAGL
-490 NSRSSGINHYF
+490 KSTDAKINHYF

-507 RFIQQYGGHTTEDT
+507 RFIQQYKGHT

-539 WIFIDGTLVG
+539 WIFIDGKLVG

-576 RPDTDGY
+576 QPDTSGY

-590 DEEIFSKAKIG
+590 GEEIFSKAKIG

-608 DTLPD
+608 NTLPD

-642 PETDIYKVDQDEKLV
+642 PETDIYKVDQDENLV
-657 AGATFEL
+657 AGATFKL
-664 YYAGPTTGEPI
+664 YYANSTTGE
-675 GKPICDAV
+675 PICDAV

-707 KGTKDSKRIVRV
+707 QGTKNSEGKVRV

-733 STGDIKLYLQQFN
+733 STGDIILYLQQFN
-746 IGVGD
+746 IGD

-774 LVLADSVTIL
+774 LVLADSVTIQ
-784 KDEQID
+784 KSEQIV
-790 SVTDEGLLNGT
+790 SVTDDELLNGT
-801 LFAVVEKKGDND
+801 LFAVVEKNVGNNTWK
-813 HWYPVTGNP
+813 PVTGAP
-822 TNGWHVSDN
+822 ISGWKVWEE
-831 YVTDNDV
+831 TGI
-838 TAAIT
+838 AEAIK
-843 AANTPGENTVFVL
+843 AANEQANVFVL

-861 YQVEIDGLPGRIQD
+861 YQVEISGLPGRIQD
-875 YQYLGGDGFRV
+875 YQYLGGKDFRV

-899 TAENTYAVQNSGD
+899 TTENTYAVENSGD

-941 AVNGATIA
+941 AVNGAAIA
-949 LYADSDV
+949 LYADDDV

-963 PTGVVIDKETGT
+963 PTGIKTKNDGNTP
-975 QREPVDVGT
+975 QDPVGVGT

-989 MDEDSINLAGG
+989 MDEDSIHLNGG
-1000 VVFDGLQR
+1000 VVFDGLQV

-1025 DNFVKVIVDDTGVYA
+1025 DNFVKVIVDGTGVYA
-1040 DAGGEN
+1040 DAGKEN

-1068 DRIDVTLHNI
+1068 DGIDVTLHNI
-1078 VATLQTGRLNG
+1078 VATLQNGTLSG
-1089 NTWGWSDVPGKEPL
+1089 NTLKWETVSSKEPL
-1103 HLRYTGGNEQGHT
+1103 HLRYTGGNAEGFT
-1116 LDYEPEVND
+1116 LDYAPEVND
-1125 EGKPINSYSF
+1125 KGNPINSYSF

-1142 RLKVKQCQE
+1142 RLEVKQCMEHKPQDSDAIKQE
-1151 TQHNA
+1151 LE
-1156 TKGGTKQDLRNT
+1156 DT

-1183 DDPLANLEIVKKV
+1183 DDALANLKIEKKV
-1196 TGLPEGTG
+1196 EGLGEETTVPQDTN
-1204 IPDGAAFT
+1204 FT
-1212 FTVTATG
+1212 FTVKAADNTTM
-1219 KTAAKVLKYGSQP
+1219 AKVQKYGALDTDGEVTPGRYKIDSSQE
-1232 DATAVKA
+1232 TVKFE
-1239 GSYYLADA
+1239 
-1247 NGQPLKSGG
+1247 NG
-1256 NQLYAEFKEKT
+1256 A
-1267 ESNSLE
+1267 
-1273 VKATVTILESYF
+1273 ATVTVTV
-1285 KADQTSTSITILGLP
+1285 KQGQNTASITILGLP

-1308 NTTDPSFPHDIGIY
+1308 NTENTTDPSFPNDIGIY
-1322 TFGDVTYSVSNSGNS
+1322 TFYKVTYLVSDSGNS
-1337 VDANKDFTLQSPEE
+1337 EDTNEDFTLQSPEK

-1362 VTATNKYKEGVR
+1362 VTATNEYKEGVR

-1380 TVEGDMGDTTQD
+1380 TVAGDMGDTTQD

-1397 KLTKAEGDSQI
+1397 KLTKDNNE
-1408 VYKEALTVEY
+1408 YKEPLPVTY
-1418 DPERQDDNGALI
+1418 TPPRNGVDGTPI
-1430 TTLTADRDNTY
+1430 ISLTADQDNTY

-1474 ESRQYLTTETPES
+1474 ESRKYLTTETPEP
-1487 GGILDLRPGFA
+1487 GGILDLRPAFA
-1498 IKNPREVTMNDD
+1498 SKDAQEVAMNDD

>member
-179 EPVEPAGN
+179 EPVEPAGD

-227 AIEPQAENN
+227 AIEPQAED
-236 AAAASIS
+236 
-243 LMALDAATAETAA
+243 DAATAETAA
-256 SDSPAV
+256 SDSLAV

-284 IVDNETLRAHTV
+284 AVNDATLRAHTV

-312 TNARDAE
+312 ISAQDDA
-319 DISNAAGYEKLGI
+319 DNNNPADYKNQGI
-332 NAGHILKFG
+332 NAGHILNFG
-341 TGMGT
+341 AGMGQSQKPYE
-346 DGTNFVANKEN
+346 ANETN
-357 VNSWTSTTA
+357 VNQWTQTA
-366 HPRTGIVQNELG
+366 QPRTGIVQNELG
-378 DDGYPHLNE
+378 DDGYPHLNA
-387 NVGGTESLSYLFDG
+387 NVGRTESLSYLFDG
-401 TDRDGK
+401 TDRGGK

-450 WGVEAAGTSPNG
+450 WGVKAGGASPDG
-462 QFFPFNDVQADGIF
+462 QFFPFNDVQRDEIF
-476 TEESDGNLQ
+476 TTEESGGNLQ
-485 QTKGL
+485 QAAGL
-490 NSRSSGINHYF
+490 KSTDAKINHYF

-507 RFIQQYGGHTTEDT
+507 RFIQQYKGHTTED
-521 TEDQAQ
+521 ESLA
-527 EVTYN
+527 VTYN

-539 WIFIDGTLVG
+539 WIFIDGKLVG

-583 RNNKFDD
+583 RNNQFDEG
-590 DEEIFSKAKIG
+590 EETFYEGKIG
-601 QLLGYNA
+601 KLLGYNA
-608 DTLPD
+608 NTLPD

-642 PETDIYKVDQDEKLV
+642 PETDIYKVDQDENLV
-657 AGATFEL
+657 AGATFKL
-664 YYAGPTTGEPI
+664 YYENSTTGE
-675 GKPICDAV
+675 PICDAV

-707 KGTKDSKRIVRV
+707 KGAKDREGKVRV

-726 PEGYRKA
+726 PDGYRKA

-801 LFAVVEKKGDND
+801 LFAVVEKNVGNNTWK
-813 HWYPVTGNP
+813 PVTGTP
-822 TNGWHVSDN
+822 IRGWTVWDE
-831 YVTDNDV
+831 TGIEGAIK
-838 TAAIT
+838 AAREQ
-843 AANTPGENTVFVL
+843 ANVFVL

-861 YQVEIDGLPGRIQD
+861 YQVEINGLPGRIQE

-886 SYYFSEAGSLANA
+886 SYYFSEADSLANA
-899 TAENTYAVQNSGD
+899 TTENTYAVQNSGD

-989 MDEDSINLAGG
+989 MDEDSIKLNGG
-1000 VVFDGLQR
+1000 VVFDDNLQTGTYGLQP

-1025 DNFVKVIVDDTGVYA
+1025 DNFVKVIVDGTGVYA
-1040 DAGGEN
+1040 DAGEED

-1068 DRIDVTLHNI
+1068 DGIDVTLHNI
-1078 VATLQTGRLNG
+1078 VATLQTGKLSG
-1089 NTWGWSDVPGKEPL
+1089 NTWKWQTVEGENPL
-1103 HLRYTGGNEQGHT
+1103 HLRYTGGNEKGFT
-1116 LDYEPEVND
+1116 LDYAPEVND
-1125 EGKPINSYSF
+1125 EGNPINSYSF

-1142 RLKVKQCQE
+1142 RLKVEQCKEGGHEAQ
-1151 TQHNA
+1151 
-1156 TKGGTKQDLRNT
+1156 KGGTKQDLGNT

-1196 TGLPEGTG
+1196 TGLPEGTD
-1204 IPDGAAFT
+1204 IPDDAAFT

-1219 KTAAKVLKYGSQP
+1219 GTAAKVLKYGSQP

-1247 NGQPLKSGG
+1247 NGRPLKSGD
-1256 NQLYAEFKEKT
+1256 NQLYAEFKEKP
-1267 ESNSLE
+1267 ESNPLKVE
-1273 VKATVTILESYF
+1273 ATVTILGSYF

-1308 NTTDPSFPHDIGIY
+1308 NTTDTSFPKDIGIY
-1322 TFGDVTYSVSNSGNS
+1322 TFDEVTYSVSDSGNNE
-1337 VDANKDFTLQSPEE
+1337 DTNKDFTLQSPKKEAD
-1351 NGNALTIQTTT
+1351 ALKIQTTT
-1362 VTATNKYKEGVR
+1362 VTATNEYKQGVR

-1397 KLTKAEGDSQI
+1397 KLTKDNNKYDEPLPVTYTPPRNGVDGTPI
-1408 VYKEALTVEY
+1408 NTLEAKN
-1418 DPERQDDNGALI
+1418 DI
-1430 TTLTADRDNTY
+1430 Y

-1474 ESRQYLTTETPES
+1474 KSRKYLTETPES
-1487 GGILDLRPGFA
+1487 GDTTGNSSKFVEQSDQS
-1498 IKNPREVTMNDD
+1498 VTMNDD

>member
-1 MKKRVLSA
+1 M
-9 LLAVGMACSLAATAF
+9 
-24 ATDLPGMATPES
+24 
-36 ASYDLA
+36 
-42 EQDPAEDAASGE
+42 
-54 PAAVEAEPTPTPDAA
+54 
-69 EQPTPTP
+69 
-76 APTAD
+76 
-81 ATAEPA
+81 
-87 PESEEEDA
+87 
-95 PVQTPVPLAPATAE
+95 
-109 SAAAF
+109 
-114 DASQVM
+114 
-120 ENGAK
+120 
-125 VTVQAAEGVLPAG
+125 
-138 ARLETGMLTD
+138 
-148 ADTLARLESAL
+148 
-159 QEVGEYDGFLALD
+159 
-172 IGFTLEG
+172 
-179 EPVEPAGN
+179 
-187 VQVAIELP
+187 
-195 AGALAADAD
+195 
-204 PDTLALVHFAEEGE
+204 
-218 ALAAEVVDA
+218 DA
-227 AIEPQAENN
+227 AIEPQAED
-236 AAAASIS
+236 
-243 LMALDAATAETAA
+243 DAATAETAA

-284 IVDNETLRAHTV
+284 DVDNETLRAHTV
-296 QGLTP
+296 QGVTP

-312 TNARDAE
+312 ISAQDDA
-319 DISNAAGYEKLGI
+319 DNNNPADYKNQGI
-332 NAGHILKFG
+332 NASHILNFG
-341 TGMGT
+341 AGMGQSQKPYE
-346 DGTNFVANKEN
+346 ANETN
-357 VNSWTSTTA
+357 VNQWTQTA
-366 HPRTGIVQNELG
+366 QPRTGIVQNELG
-378 DDGYPHLNE
+378 DDGYPHLNA

-401 TDRDGK
+401 TERDGK

-433 AQFRESESG
+433 AQFRKSESG

-450 WGVEAAGTSPNG
+450 WGVKAGGASPDG
-462 QFFPFNDVQADGIF
+462 QFFPFNDVQTDEIF
-476 TEESDGNLQ
+476 TTEESGGNLQ
-485 QTKGL
+485 QAAGL
-490 NSRSSGINHYF
+490 KSTDAKINHYF

-507 RFIQQYGGHTTEDT
+507 RFIQQYGGHTTEAQT
-521 TEDQAQ
+521 QA
-527 EVTYN
+527 VTYN

-539 WIFIDGTLVG
+539 WIFIDGKLVG

-576 RPDTDGY
+576 KPDTLGY
-583 RNNKFDD
+583 RNNQFDEGEKTFY
-590 DEEIFSKAKIG
+590 EEKIG
-601 QLLGYNA
+601 RLLGYNA

-642 PETDIYKVDQDEKLV
+642 PETDIYKVDQDENLV
-657 AGATFEL
+657 AGATFKL
-664 YYAGPTTGEPI
+664 YYENSTTGE
-675 GKPICDAV
+675 PICDAV
-683 TKDDGSVVLLNKDG
+683 TKDDGSVVLLNEDG

-707 KGTKDSKRIVRV
+707 QGTRDSEGKVRV
-719 VLKETTV
+719 VLKETNV
-726 PEGYRKA
+726 PKGYRKA

-746 IGVGD
+746 IGD

-774 LVLADSVTIL
+774 LVLADSVTIQ
-784 KDEQID
+784 KGEQIV
-790 SVTDEGLLNGT
+790 SVTDDELLNGT
-801 LFAVVEKKGDND
+801 LFAVVEKKGGND
-813 HWYPVTGNP
+813 TTWHPVTGAP
-822 TNGWHVSDN
+822 ISGWKVWEE
-831 YVTDNDV
+831 TGI
-838 TAAIT
+838 AEAIK
-843 AANTPGENTVFVL
+843 AANEQANVFVL

-861 YQVEIDGLPGRIQD
+861 YQVEISGLPGRIQD

-899 TAENTYAVQNSGD
+899 TTANTYAVQNSGD

-941 AVNGATIA
+941 AVNGAKIA
-949 LYADSDV
+949 LYADDAV
-956 EKDEDGN
+956 AKDESGN
-963 PTGVVIDKETGT
+963 PTGIKTKDDNVTPRD
-975 QREPVDVGT
+975 PVGVGT

-1025 DNFVKVIVDDTGVYA
+1025 DNFVKVIVDDTGVYV

-1068 DRIDVTLHNI
+1068 DGIDVTLHNI
-1078 VATLQTGRLNG
+1078 VATLQNGRLNEEDG
-1089 NTWGWSDVPGKEPL
+1089 TWSWDDVQESAKGGLKQL
-1103 HLRYTGGNEQGHT
+1103 HLKYSGKNKGYT
-1116 LDYEPEVND
+1116 LDYEPEVD
-1125 EGKPINSYSF
+1125 DKGKPINSYSF

-1142 RLKVKQCQE
+1142 RLKVEQCQN
-1151 TQHNA
+1151 TQHKAQN
-1156 TKGGTKQDLRNT
+1156 GGTKQDLKDT

-1183 DDPLANLEIVKKV
+1183 DDPLANLKIEKEV

-1219 KTAAKVLKYGSQP
+1219 QTAAKVLKYGSQP

-1247 NGQPLKSGG
+1247 NGRPLTSGEE
-1256 NQLYAEFKEKT
+1256 QLYAEFKEKT
-1267 ESNSLE
+1267 ESNPLKVE
-1273 VKATVTILESYF
+1273 ATVTILGSYF
-1285 KADQTSTSITILGLP
+1285 NDDQTSTSITIFGLP
-1300 VGQYTVTE
+1300 VGQYTVKE
-1308 NTTDPSFPHDIGIY
+1308 KSFPNDIDIY
-1322 TFGDVTYSVSNSGNS
+1322 TFDEVTYSVSNSGDSKDTNE
-1337 VDANKDFTLQSPEE
+1337 DFTLQSPKKEAD
-1351 NGNALTIQTTT
+1351 ALKIQTTT
-1362 VTATNKYKEGVR
+1362 VTATNKYVEGVR

-1380 TVEGDMGDTTQD
+1380 TVEGNMGDTTQD

-1397 KLTKAEGDSQI
+1397 KLTKGKGDSQT
-1408 VYKEALTVEY
+1408 VYKEKLTVEY
-1418 DPERQDDNGALI
+1418 DPARKDGNGTPI
-1430 TTLTADRDNTY
+1430 ISLTADQGNTY
-1441 TFQLCHKQSIKITV
+1441 TFQLCHNQSIKITV

-1474 ESRQYLTTETPES
+1474 KSRQYLTETPES
-1487 GGILDLRPGFA
+1487 GDTTGNSSEFVQQSCQS
-1498 IKNPREVTMNDD
+1498 VTMNDD

>member
-148 ADTLARLESAL
+148 TDTLARLESAL

-179 EPVEPAGN
+179 EPVEPAGD

-227 AIEPQAENN
+227 AIEPQAEDD

-319 DISNAAGYEKLGI
+319 DISNAADYKNLGI

-341 TGMGT
+341 SGMGT
-346 DGTNFVANKEN
+346 DGTDFVADEEN

-366 HPRTGIVQNELG
+366 HPRTGIVQDKLG
-378 DDGYPHLNE
+378 DDGYPQLNE
-387 NVGGTESLSYLFDG
+387 KVGRTESLSYLFDG

-450 WGVEAAGTSPNG
+450 WGVKAAGTSPNG

-485 QTKGL
+485 QAKGL

-521 TEDQAQ
+521 TEDQAQAQ

-576 RPDTDGY
+576 RPDTDDY
-583 RNNKFDD
+583 RNNQFD
-590 DEEIFSKAKIG
+590 EGETIFSQEKIG
-601 QLLGYNA
+601 KLLGYNA

-657 AGATFEL
+657 AGAKFEL
-664 YYAGPTTGEPI
+664 YYADSTT

-683 TKDDGSVVLLNKDG
+683 TKDDGSVVLLNEDG

-707 KGTKDSKRIVRV
+707 QGTRDDKGIVRV

-726 PEGYRKA
+726 PEYHRKA
-733 STGDIKLYLQQFN
+733 STGDITLYLQQFESTGN
-746 IGVGD
+746 
-751 DDDIVVML
+751 DDIVVML
-759 SEDPWTTGVYALPKT
+759 SENPWTTGVYALPKT
-774 LVLADSVTIL
+774 LVLADSVTIR
-784 KDEQID
+784 KDEQQID

-801 LFAVVEKKGDND
+801 LFAVVEKKVGND
-813 HWYPVTGNP
+813 WHPVTGTP
-822 TNGWHVSDN
+822 ISGWKVWKE
-831 YVTDNDV
+831 TGIPG
-838 TAAIT
+838 AIK
-843 AANTPGENTVFVL
+843 AANTQANVFVL

-861 YQVEIDGLPGRIQD
+861 YQVEISGLPGRIQD

-899 TAENTYAVQNSGD
+899 TTENTYAVQNSGD

-949 LYADSDV
+949 LYADDDV
-956 EKDEDGN
+956 TKNLDGSV
-963 PTGVVIDKETGT
+963 TLKENAEPEATEVT
-975 QREPVDVGT
+975 QK
-984 TEQLT
+984 LT
-989 MDEDSINLAGG
+989 MKEHSINLNGG
-1000 VVFDGLQR
+1000 VVFDNLR
-1008 GTYWIKEI
+1008 TGTYWIKEI
-1016 EVPDGYTIN
+1016 EVPNGYTIN
-1025 DNFVKVIVDDTGVYA
+1025 DNFVKVIVDGTGVYA
-1040 DAGGEN
+1040 DAGEED

-1068 DRIDVTLHNI
+1068 DGIDVTLHNI
-1078 VATLQTGRLNG
+1078 VATLQNG
-1089 NTWGWSDVPGKEPL
+1089 TLGNNGTWSWNNVLESDEGGLKQL
-1103 HLRYTGGNEQGHT
+1103 HLRYTGGNEQGYT
-1116 LDYEPEVND
+1116 LDYEPEVNNV
-1125 EGKPINSYSF
+1125 GKPINSHSF

-1142 RLKVKQCQE
+1142 RLEVKQCQDK
-1151 TQHNA
+1151 QHKAQN
-1156 TKGGTKQDLRNT
+1156 GGTKQDLKDT

-1196 TGLPEGTG
+1196 EGLGEENTVPQDTN
-1204 IPDGAAFT
+1204 FT
-1212 FTVTATG
+1212 FTVKAADNTTM
-1219 KTAAKVLKYGSQP
+1219 AKVQKYGALNADGEVFVPGQYKIDGSQE
-1232 DATAVKA
+1232 TVT
-1239 GSYYLADA
+1239 
-1247 NGQPLKSGG
+1247 
-1256 NQLYAEFKEKT
+1256 FKEGA
-1267 ESNSLE
+1267 
-1273 VKATVTILESYF
+1273 ATVTVTV
-1285 KADQTSTSITILGLP
+1285 KQGKNTASITILGLP

-1308 NTTDPSFPHDIGIY
+1308 NTTDTSFPNDIGNY

-1337 VDANKDFTLQSPEE
+1337 KDTNEDFTLQSPKKEAD
-1351 NGNALTIQTTT
+1351 ALKIQTTT
-1362 VTATNKYKEGVR
+1362 VTATNKYKQGVR
-1374 ELLVKK
+1374 ELLVMK

-1397 KLTKAEGDSQI
+1397 KLTKGEGDSQT
-1408 VYKEALTVEY
+1408 VYKEKLTVEY
-1418 DPERQDDNGALI
+1418 DPARKDGNGTPI
-1430 TTLTADRDNTY
+1430 ISLTADQGNTY
-1441 TFQLCHKQSIKITV
+1441 TFQLCHNQSIKITV

-1474 ESRQYLTTETPES
+1474 KSRKYLTETPES
-1487 GGILDLRPGFA
+1487 GDTTGNRSEFV
-1498 IKNPREVTMNDD
+1498 EQSQQSVTMDDD
-1510 YTVEFRNTRDV
+1510 YTVEFHNTRDV

>member
-179 EPVEPAGN
+179 EPVEPAGD

-227 AIEPQAENN
+227 AIEPQAED
-236 AAAASIS
+236 
-243 LMALDAATAETAA
+243 DAATAETAA
-256 SDSPAV
+256 SDSLAV

-284 IVDNETLRAHTV
+284 AVNDATLRAHTV

-312 TNARDAE
+312 ISAQDDA
-319 DISNAAGYEKLGI
+319 DNNNPADYKNQGI
-332 NAGHILKFG
+332 NAGHILNFG
-341 TGMGT
+341 AGMGQSQKPYE
-346 DGTNFVANKEN
+346 ANETN
-357 VNSWTSTTA
+357 VNQWTQTA
-366 HPRTGIVQNELG
+366 QPRTGIVQNELG
-378 DDGYPHLNE
+378 DDGYPHLNA
-387 NVGGTESLSYLFDG
+387 NVGRTESLSYLFDG
-401 TDRDGK
+401 TDRGGK

-450 WGVEAAGTSPNG
+450 WGVKAGGASPDG
-462 QFFPFNDVQADGIF
+462 QFFPFNDVQRDEIF
-476 TEESDGNLQ
+476 TTEESGGNLQ
-485 QTKGL
+485 QAAGL
-490 NSRSSGINHYF
+490 KSTDAKINHYF

-507 RFIQQYGGHTTEDT
+507 RFIQQYGGHMTED
-521 TEDQAQ
+521 ESLA
-527 EVTYN
+527 VTYN

-576 RPDTDGY
+576 QPGTTGY
-583 RNNKFDD
+583 RNNQFD
-590 DEEIFSKAKIG
+590 EGETIFSQEKIG
-601 QLLGYNA
+601 RLLGYNA
-608 DTLPD
+608 NTLPD

-657 AGATFEL
+657 AGATFKL
-664 YYAGPTTGEPI
+664 YYADSTTGKPI
-675 GKPICDAV
+675 GEPICDAV
-683 TKDDGSVVLLNKDG
+683 TKDDGSVVLLNEDG

-707 KGTKDSKRIVRV
+707 RGTKDSKGIVRV
-719 VLKETTV
+719 VLKETKV

-733 STGDIKLYLQQFN
+733 STGDITLYLQQFKSTGN
-746 IGVGD
+746 
-751 DDDIVVML
+751 DDIVVML
-759 SEDPWTTGVYALPKT
+759 SENPWTTGVYALPKT
-774 LVLADSVTIL
+774 LVLADSVTIR
-784 KDEQID
+784 KDGQID

-801 LFAVVEKKGDND
+801 LFAVVEKKVGND
-813 HWYPVTGNP
+813 WHPVTGTP
-822 TNGWHVSDN
+822 ISGWTVWDK
-831 YVTDNDV
+831 TGIPG
-838 TAAIT
+838 AIE
-843 AANTPGENTVFVL
+843 AANKQANVFVL

-861 YQVEIDGLPGRIQD
+861 YQVEISGLPGRIQD
-875 YQYLGGDGFRV
+875 YQYLGGTDKDFRV

-899 TAENTYAVQNSGD
+899 TTENTYAVENSGD

-949 LYADSDV
+949 LYADDDV
-956 EKDEDGN
+956 VVAGDGSI
-963 PTGVVIDKETGT
+963 TLKENA
-975 QREPVDVGT
+975 EPEA
-984 TEQLT
+984 TEVTKQLT
-989 MDEDSINLAGG
+989 MENDSIENDSINLNGG
-1000 VVFDGLQR
+1000 VVFDGLQP
-1008 GTYWIKEI
+1008 GTYWIKETA
-1016 EVPDGYTIN
+1016 VPDGYTIN
-1025 DNFVKVIVDDTGVYA
+1025 DNFVKVIVDGTGVYA
-1040 DAGGEN
+1040 DAGEEN

-1068 DRIDVTLHNI
+1068 DGIDVTLHNI
-1078 VATLQTGRLNG
+1078 VATLQEGELG
-1089 NTWGWSDVPGKEPL
+1089 IDGTWSWNNVLESPEGEPKQL
-1103 HLRYTGGNEQGHT
+1103 HLKYSGQNSGYT
-1116 LDYEPEVND
+1116 LDYEPEVDDKGN
-1125 EGKPINSYSF
+1125 PINSYSF

-1142 RLKVKQCQE
+1142 RLEVKQCQDK
-1151 TQHNA
+1151 QHKAQN
-1156 TKGGTKQDLRNT
+1156 GGTKQDLKDT

-1183 DDPLANLEIVKKV
+1183 DDALANLKIEKKV
-1196 TGLPEGTG
+1196 EGLGEENKVPQDTN
-1204 IPDGAAFT
+1204 FT
-1212 FTVTATG
+1212 FTVEAADGTT
-1219 KTAAKVLKYGSQP
+1219 KAKVQKYGALN
-1232 DATAVKA
+1232 DAGGVTPGQYEIDGGQETVTFE
-1239 GSYYLADA
+1239 
-1247 NGQPLKSGG
+1247 NG
-1256 NQLYAEFKEKT
+1256 A
-1267 ESNSLE
+1267 
-1273 VKATVTILESYF
+1273 ATVTVTV
-1285 KADQTSTSITILGLP
+1285 KQGQNTASITILGLP
-1300 VGQYTVTE
+1300 VGQYKVTE
-1308 NTTDPSFPHDIGIY
+1308 NTTDPSFPKDIGIY
-1322 TFGDVTYSVSNSGNS
+1322 TFDKVTYSVSNSGNNENT
-1337 VDANKDFTLQSPEE
+1337 NKVFTLQSPKEE
-1351 NGNALTIQTTT
+1351 ADTLTIQTTT
-1362 VTATNKYKEGVR
+1362 VTATNKYVEGVR

-1397 KLTKAEGDSQI
+1397 KLTKGNNEYNKPLPVVYNGVEGTPIATLEAE
-1408 VYKEALTVEY
+1408 
-1418 DPERQDDNGALI
+1418 
-1430 TTLTADRDNTY
+1430 DNTY

-1474 ESRQYLTTETPES
+1474 ESRQYLTETPGS
-1487 GGILDLRPGFA
+1487 GSTTGNGSQFV
-1498 IKNPREVTMNDD
+1498 EQSYQSVTMNDN

>member
-179 EPVEPAGN
+179 EPVEPAGD

-284 IVDNETLRAHTV
+284 DVDNKTLLAHTV
-296 QGLTP
+296 QGVTP
-301 FGTTINLFDYW
+301 FGTTINLFDY
-312 TNARDAE
+312 TREQINQDGGQSRTFQFIDGSSTGGLE
-319 DISNAAGYEKLGI
+319 DVNDFMGSYNPPNLDLVTR
-332 NAGHILKFG
+332 ILP
-341 TGMGT
+341 
-346 DGTNFVANKEN
+346 DN
-357 VNSWTSTTA
+357 
-366 HPRTGIVQNELG
+366 
-378 DDGYPHLNE
+378 GYPQLDLRGEDQSN
-387 NVGGTESLSYLFDG
+387 TDSLDYLFDP
-401 TDRDGK
+401 TIQVDGK
-407 ASYMDVGGLLQ
+407 TSYSDVGGLLQ
-418 VDELG
+418 VDSDG
-423 YYYYD
+423 YYYY
-428 SQKNF
+428 SSHENF
-433 AQFRESESG
+433 AEFDASTN
-442 DGFVLYDT
+442 DFILYDT
-450 WGVEAAGTSPNG
+450 WGVYKRGTSPDG
-462 QFFPFNDVQADGIF
+462 QFFPFNTGEEVFTADG
-476 TEESDGNLQ
+476 DGNLVPVDNNTF
-485 QTKGL
+485 TKEDRNYHLGMT
-490 NSRSSGINHYF
+490 
-501 GLSMST
+501 MST
-507 RFIQQYGGHTTEDT
+507 RFVQQYGGHTDKT
-521 TEDQAQ
+521 QKR
-527 EVTYN
+527 EVTYK

-539 WIFIDGTLVG
+539 WVYIDGVLVG

-554 HDATSIEIN
+554 HDEATLEID
-563 FATGDVIVYNDSS
+563 FSSGEVLVYVDGAQGDHHRNGEYN
-576 RPDTDGY
+576 
-583 RNNKFDD
+583 
-590 DEEIFSKAKIG
+590 EED
-601 QLLGYNA
+601 
-608 DTLPD
+608 DTLAYRKTLRELYVAADAEDRTIWSDKTPGTFAD
-613 NTYHTLNFFY
+613 ETYHTLDFFY
-623 LERGNTDSNLSLKY
+623 LERGAGDSNMSLRY

-642 PETDIYKVDQDEKLV
+642 PETDIYKVNQDNEPVVGAAFKLYL
-657 AGATFEL
+657 ASDWKENEQSA
-664 YYAGPTTGEPI
+664 
-675 GKPICDAV
+675 KPICEAV
-683 TKDDGSVVLLNKDG
+683 TDANGSVVLLEKRDDGSQG
-697 YPVTVQQIYD
+697 YPLTLQRLYD
-707 KGTKDSKRIVRV
+707 TYGSKREDDGTLRLMLVETRTPAGYRDTGAIPLRLEKIGQSGRSVV
-719 VLKETTV
+719 VL
-726 PEGYRKA
+726 
-733 STGDIKLYLQQFN
+733 
-746 IGVGD
+746 
-751 DDDIVVML
+751 L
-759 SEDPWTTGVYALPKT
+759 SDDPWTTGVYALPKT
-774 LVLADSVTIL
+774 LVLAHQVQVNDRVLDPAELDS
-784 KDEQID
+784 
-790 SVTDEGLLNGT
+790 GT
-801 LFAVVEKKGDND
+801 LFAVVEKQDDNGQW
-813 HWYPVTGNP
+813 HPVTGAP
-822 TNGWHVSDN
+822 ISGWKVWEEE
-831 YVTDNDV
+831 TGIEG
-838 TAAIT
+838 AIK
-843 AANTPGENTVFVL
+843 AANTQANVFVL

-861 YQVEIDGLPGRIQD
+861 YQVEISGLPGRIQD
-875 YQYLGGDGFRV
+875 YQYLGGEDEDKDFRV

-899 TAENTYAVQNSGD
+899 KIENTYAVQNSD
-912 FERQMSAR
+912 EFERQMSAR

-949 LYADSDV
+949 LYADRDV
-956 EKDEDGN
+956 EKDEEGN
-963 PTGVVIDKETGT
+963 PTGVVIDKETDT
-975 QREPVDVGT
+975 QRKPVDVGT
-984 TEQLT
+984 TDQLT
-989 MDEDSINLAGG
+989 MKEHSIKLNGG
-1000 VVFDGLQR
+1000 VVFDGVQPGTYGLQP

-1016 EVPDGYTIN
+1016 EVPEGYTIN
-1025 DNFVKVIVDDTGVYA
+1025 DNFVKVIVDGTGVYA
-1040 DAGGEN
+1040 DAGEEN

-1068 DRIDVTLHNI
+1068 DGIDVTLHNI
-1078 VATLQTGRLNG
+1078 VATLQNG
-1089 NTWGWSDVPGKEPL
+1089 KLGDDGWTWDNVLESPEGEPKQL
-1103 HLRYTGGNEQGHT
+1103 HLKYSGQNSGYT
-1116 LDYEPEVND
+1116 LDYAPEDANA
-1125 EGKPINSYSF
+1125 YSF
-1135 TVDTGIP
+1135 KVDTGIP
-1142 RLKVKQCQE
+1142 RLKVKQCTE
-1151 TQHNA
+1151 HNPKDSGA
-1156 TKGGTKQDLRNT
+1156 IKQKLNDT

-1183 DDPLANLEIVKKV
+1183 DDPVGSLIVSKTVDGEDADKEQGFTFNIALEAPEGESLPENLQYKVYGKEATDQTKPINTGNVSNGQFEVELTHNQYVVVEGLEIGTGYTVSETPVDNYTPTVKKNGTDTSFTQTPATI
-1196 TGLPEGTG
+1196 TGE
-1204 IPDGAAFT
+1204 
-1212 FTVTATG
+1212 
-1219 KTAAKVLKYGSQP
+1219 
-1232 DATAVKA
+1232 
-1239 GSYYLADA
+1239 
-1247 NGQPLKSGG
+1247 
-1256 NQLYAEFKEKT
+1256 
-1267 ESNSLE
+1267 LE
-1273 VKATVTILESYF
+1273 
-1285 KADQTSTSITILGLP
+1285 Q
-1300 VGQYTVTE
+1300 
-1308 NTTDPSFPHDIGIY
+1308 
-1322 TFGDVTYSVSNSGNS
+1322 
-1337 VDANKDFTLQSPEE
+1337 NKDPGAGVNTAESVRLDFTNTYKKPPE
-1351 NGNALTIQTTT
+1351 T
-1362 VTATNKYKEGVR
+1362 Y

-1397 KLTKAEGDSQI
+1397 KLTKDND
-1408 VYKEALTVEY
+1408 EY
-1418 DPERQDDNGALI
+1418 NKPLPVTYTPPRNGEDETPI
-1430 TTLTADRDNTY
+1430 TLTADQYNTY

-1474 ESRQYLTTETPES
+1474 ESRQYLTETPGS
-1487 GGILDLRPGFA
+1487 GSTTGNSSKFV
-1498 IKNPREVTMNDD
+1498 EQSYQSVTMNDD
-1510 YTVEFRNTRDV
+1510 YTVEFCNTRDV

>member
-179 EPVEPAGN
+179 EPVEPAGD

-204 PDTLALVHFAEEGE
+204 LDTLALVHFAEEGE

-227 AIEPQAENN
+227 AIEPQAEDD

-284 IVDNETLRAHTV
+284 IVDNATLRAHTV

-312 TNARDAE
+312 IDAREAE
-319 DISNAAGYEKLGI
+319 DIPNVADYKNLGI

-341 TGMGT
+341 TGMGQSQKPYE
-346 DGTNFVANKEN
+346 ANETN
-357 VNSWTSTTA
+357 VNQWTQTA
-366 HPRTGIVQNELG
+366 QPRTGIVQDELG
-378 DDGYPHLNE
+378 NDGYPQLNA
-387 NVGGTESLSYLFDG
+387 NVGRTESLSYLFDG
-401 TDRDGK
+401 TEQDGK

-450 WGVEAAGTSPNG
+450 WGVKAGGASPDG
-462 QFFPFNDVQADGIF
+462 QFFPFNDVQTDEIF
-476 TEESDGNLQ
+476 TEESNGNLQ
-485 QTKGL
+485 QAAGL
-490 NSRSSGINHYF
+490 KSTDAKINHYF

-576 RPDTDGY
+576 QPGTTGY
-583 RNNKFDD
+583 RNNQFD
-590 DEEIFSKAKIG
+590 EGEKTFYEGKIG
-601 QLLGYNA
+601 KLLGYNA

-642 PETDIYKVDQDEKLV
+642 PETDIYKVNQDEKLV
-657 AGATFEL
+657 AGAEFEL
-664 YYAGPTTGEPI
+664 YYADSTTGEPI
-675 GKPICDAV
+675 GEPICDAI
-683 TKDDGSVVLLNKDG
+683 TEDDGSVVLLNEDG

-707 KGTKDSKRIVRV
+707 QGTKDSKRIVRV

-733 STGDIKLYLQQFN
+733 STGDITLYLQQFKSTGN
-746 IGVGD
+746 
-751 DDDIVVML
+751 DDIVVML
-759 SEDPWTTGVYALPKT
+759 SENPWTTGVYALPKT
-774 LVLADSVTIL
+774 LVLADSVTIW
-784 KDEQID
+784 KDKQID
-790 SVTDEGLLNGT
+790 SVTDEELLNGT
-801 LFAVVEKKGDND
+801 LFAVVEKKVGND
-813 HWYPVTGNP
+813 WHPVTGTP
-822 TNGWHVSDN
+822 ISGWKVWDK
-831 YVTDNDV
+831 TGIPG
-838 TAAIT
+838 AIE
-843 AANTPGENTVFVL
+843 AANKQANVFVL

-861 YQVEIDGLPGRIQD
+861 YQVEISGLPGRIQD
-875 YQYLGGDGFRV
+875 YQYLGGNDKNFRV

-899 TAENTYAVQNSGD
+899 KAENTYAVENSGD

-935 DSVTGD
+935 DSVTGN
-941 AVNGATIA
+941 AVNGAKIA
-949 LYADSDV
+949 LYADGDV
-956 EKDEDGN
+956 EKDKDGN
-963 PTGVVIDKETGT
+963 PTGIKTKDDGNTP
-975 QREPVDVGT
+975 RDPVGVGT
-984 TEQLT
+984 TTQLT
-989 MDEDSINLAGG
+989 MDKHSINLNGG
-1000 VVFDGLQR
+1000 VVFDRLKP

-1016 EVPDGYTIN
+1016 EVPNGYTIN
-1025 DNFVKVIVDDTGVYA
+1025 DNFVKVIVDGTGVYA
-1040 DAGGEN
+1040 DAGKEN

-1068 DRIDVTLHNI
+1068 DGIDVTLHNI
-1078 VATLQTGRLNG
+1078 VATLQTGKLNEEDG
-1089 NTWGWSDVPGKEPL
+1089 TWSWDDVQESDEGGLKQL
-1103 HLRYTGGNEQGHT
+1103 HLKYSGQNSGYT
-1116 LDYEPEVND
+1116 LDYAPEDANT
-1125 EGKPINSYSF
+1125 YSF
-1135 TVDTGIP
+1135 KVDTGIP
-1142 RLKVKQCQE
+1142 RLRVEQCNEEGHEAQ
-1151 TQHNA
+1151 
-1156 TKGGTKQDLRNT
+1156 KGGTKQDLGNT

-1183 DDPLANLEIVKKV
+1183 DDPLANLKIEKKV
-1196 TGLPEGTG
+1196 EGLGEENRVPQDTN
-1204 IPDGAAFT
+1204 FT
-1212 FTVTATG
+1212 FTVKATDDTT
-1219 KTAAKVLKYGSQP
+1219 KAKVQKYGALNADGEVTPGKYKIDGSQE
-1232 DATAVKA
+1232 TVTFE
-1239 GSYYLADA
+1239 
-1247 NGQPLKSGG
+1247 NG
-1256 NQLYAEFKEKT
+1256 A
-1267 ESNSLE
+1267 
-1273 VKATVTILESYF
+1273 ATVTVTV
-1285 KADQTSTSITILGLP
+1285 KQGQNTASITILGLP

-1308 NTTDPSFPHDIGIY
+1308 NTTDTSFPHDIGIY
-1322 TFGDVTYSVSNSGNS
+1322 TFDKDTYSVSNSGNS
-1337 VDANKDFTLQSPEE
+1337 KDTYKNFTLQAPKEE
-1351 NGNALTIQTTT
+1351 EDVLTIQTTT
-1362 VTATNKYKEGVR
+1362 VTATNEYKEGVR

-1397 KLTKAEGDSQI
+1397 KLTKDND
-1408 VYKEALTVEY
+1408 EY
-1418 DPERQDDNGALI
+1418 NKPLPVVRNGEDGTSS
-1430 TTLTADRDNTY
+1430 TTLEAESNIY
-1441 TFQLCHKQSIKITV
+1441 TFQLCHNQSIKITV

-1474 ESRQYLTTETPES
+1474 ESRQYLTETPGS
-1487 GGILDLRPGFA
+1487 GSTTGNGSQFVEQSDQS
-1498 IKNPREVTMNDD
+1498 VTMNDN
-1510 YTVEFRNTRDV
+1510 YTVEFCNTRDV

>member
-179 EPVEPAGN
+179 EPVEPAGD

-227 AIEPQAENN
+227 AIEPQAEDN
-236 AAAASIS
+236 AGASIS

-284 IVDNETLRAHTV
+284 AVNDAMLREHTV

-301 FGTTINLFDYW
+301 FGTTINLFDY
-312 TNARDAE
+312 TMVQINQDGGQSRTFQFIDGSSTGGLE
-319 DISNAAGYEKLGI
+319 DVNDFMGSYNPPNLDLVTR
-332 NAGHILKFG
+332 ILP
-341 TGMGT
+341 
-346 DGTNFVANKEN
+346 DN
-357 VNSWTSTTA
+357 
-366 HPRTGIVQNELG
+366 
-378 DDGYPHLNE
+378 GYPQLDLRGEDQSN
-387 NVGGTESLSYLFDG
+387 TDSLDYLFDP
-401 TDRDGK
+401 TIQVDGK
-407 ASYMDVGGLLQ
+407 TSYSDVGGLLQ
-418 VDELG
+418 VDSDG
-423 YYYYD
+423 YYYY
-428 SQKNF
+428 SSHENF
-433 AQFRESESG
+433 AEF
-442 DGFVLYDT
+442 DANTNDFILYDT
-450 WGVEAAGTSPNG
+450 WGVYKRGTSPNG
-462 QFFPFNDVQADGIF
+462 QFFPFNKGKEVFTADG
-476 TEESDGNLQ
+476 DGNLVPVDNDTF
-485 QTKGL
+485 TKEDRNYHLGMT
-490 NSRSSGINHYF
+490 
-501 GLSMST
+501 MST
-507 RFIQQYGGHTTEDT
+507 RFVQQYGGHTDDTEN
-521 TEDQAQ
+521 AKA
-527 EVTYN
+527 VTYK

-539 WIFIDGTLVG
+539 WVYIDGVLVG

-554 HDATSIEIN
+554 HDEATLEID
-563 FATGDVIVYNDSS
+563 FSTGEVLVYV
-576 RPDTDGY
+576 DGAKGDHN
-583 RNNKFDD
+583 RNG
-590 DEEIFSKAKIG
+590 E
-601 QLLGYNA
+601 YNA
-608 DTLPD
+608 ADDTLAYGKTLRELYAEAGAEGRTSWNGNTFAD
-613 NTYHTLNFFY
+613 ETYHTLDFFY
-623 LERGNTDSNLSLKY
+623 LERGAGDSNMSLRY

-642 PETDIYKVDQDEKLV
+642 PETDIYKVDQDNEPV
-657 AGATFEL
+657 AGAEFEL
-664 YYAGPTTGEPI
+664 YLASDWSDWKENGQSAEPI
-675 GKPICDAV
+675 CEAV
-683 TKDDGSVVLLNKDG
+683 TDANGSVVLLEKRDDGSQG
-697 YPVTVQQIYD
+697 YPLTIQRLYD
-707 KGTKDSKRIVRV
+707 KYETERADDGTLRLMLVETGTPAGYRDTGAIPLRLEEIGQGSGHSVV
-719 VLKETTV
+719 VL
-726 PEGYRKA
+726 
-733 STGDIKLYLQQFN
+733 
-746 IGVGD
+746 
-751 DDDIVVML
+751 L
-759 SEDPWTTGVYALPKT
+759 SDDPWTTGVYALPKT
-774 LVLADSVTIL
+774 LVLANQVQVKGQYLDSNEL
-784 KDEQID
+784 D
-790 SVTDEGLLNGT
+790 SGT
-801 LFAVVEKKGDND
+801 MFAVVEKKVGND
-813 HWYPVTGNP
+813 WYPVTGAP
-822 TNGWHVSDN
+822 IRGWTVWDEPGIEGAIK
-831 YVTDNDV
+831 
-838 TAAIT
+838 AAREQ
-843 AANTPGENTVFVL
+843 ANVFVL

-861 YQVEIDGLPGRIQD
+861 YQVEINGLPGQIQE
-875 YQYLGGDGFRV
+875 YQYLGGQGKDFRV
-886 SYYFSEAGSLANA
+886 SYYFSEADSLANA
-899 TAENTYAVQNSGD
+899 TTKNTYAVQNSGD

-949 LYADSDV
+949 LYADDDV
-956 EKDEDGN
+956 EVANNGSVTLKEN
-963 PTGVVIDKETGT
+963 AEPEATKETT
-975 QREPVDVGT
+975 
-984 TEQLT
+984 QLT
-989 MDEDSINLAGG
+989 MENDSINLNGG

-1078 VATLQTGRLNG
+1078 VATLQNG
-1089 NTWGWSDVPGKEPL
+1089 TLGDDGWTWDNVLESPGEEPKQL
-1103 HLRYTGGNEQGHT
+1103 HLKYSGQNRGYT
-1116 LDYEPEVND
+1116 LDYEPEVDDKGN
-1125 EGKPINSYSF
+1125 PINSYSF

-1142 RLKVKQCQE
+1142 RLEVKQCQDK
-1151 TQHNA
+1151 QHKAQN
-1156 TKGGTKQDLRNT
+1156 GGTKQDLKDT

-1183 DDPLANLEIVKKV
+1183 DDALANLKIEKKV
-1196 TGLPEGTG
+1196 EGLGEENKVPQDTN
-1204 IPDGAAFT
+1204 FT
-1212 FTVTATG
+1212 FTVEAADGTT
-1219 KTAAKVLKYGSQP
+1219 KAKVQKYGALN
-1232 DATAVKA
+1232 DAGGVTPGQYEIDGGQETVTFE
-1239 GSYYLADA
+1239 
-1247 NGQPLKSGG
+1247 NG
-1256 NQLYAEFKEKT
+1256 A
-1267 ESNSLE
+1267 
-1273 VKATVTILESYF
+1273 ATVTVTV
-1285 KADQTSTSITILGLP
+1285 KQGQNTASITILGLP
-1300 VGQYTVTE
+1300 VGQYKVTE
-1308 NTTDPSFPHDIGIY
+1308 NTTDPSFPKDIGIY
-1322 TFGDVTYSVSNSGNS
+1322 TFDKVTYSVSNSGNNENT
-1337 VDANKDFTLQSPEE
+1337 NKVFTLQSPKEE
-1351 NGNALTIQTTT
+1351 ADTLTIQTTT
-1362 VTATNKYKEGVR
+1362 VTATNKYVEGVR

-1397 KLTKAEGDSQI
+1397 KLTKGNNEYNKPLPVVYNGVEGTPIATLEAE
-1408 VYKEALTVEY
+1408 
-1418 DPERQDDNGALI
+1418 
-1430 TTLTADRDNTY
+1430 DNTY

-1474 ESRQYLTTETPES
+1474 KSRKYLTETPES
-1487 GGILDLRPGFA
+1487 GDTTGNRSEFV
-1498 IKNPREVTMNDD
+1498 EQSHQSVTMDDD
-1510 YTVEFRNTRDV
+1510 YTVEFHNTRDV

>member
-42 EQDPAEDAASGE
+42 AQDPAEDAASGE

-179 EPVEPAGN
+179 EPVEPAGD

-227 AIEPQAENN
+227 AIEPQAED
-236 AAAASIS
+236 
-243 LMALDAATAETAA
+243 DAATAETAA

-284 IVDNETLRAHTV
+284 DVNNETLRAHTV
-296 QGLTP
+296 QGVTP

-312 TNARDAE
+312 ISAQNDA
-319 DISNAAGYEKLGI
+319 DNNNPADYKNQGI
-332 NAGHILKFG
+332 NAGHILNFG
-341 TGMGT
+341 AGMGQSQKPYE
-346 DGTNFVANKEN
+346 ANKTN
-357 VNSWTSTTA
+357 VNQWTQTA
-366 HPRTGIVQNELG
+366 QPRTGIVQDELG

-401 TDRDGK
+401 TERDGK

-450 WGVEAAGTSPNG
+450 WGVKAGGASPDG
-462 QFFPFNDVQADGIF
+462 QFFPFNDVQRDEIF
-476 TEESDGNLQ
+476 TEESNGNLQ
-485 QTKGL
+485 QAAGL
-490 NSRSSGINHYF
+490 KSTDAKINHYF

-539 WIFIDGTLVG
+539 WIFIDGKLVG

-563 FATGDVIVYNDSS
+563 FANGDVIVYNDSS
-576 RPDTDGY
+576 QPDTLGY

-590 DEEIFSKAKIG
+590 GEEIFSQEKIG

-642 PETDIYKVDQDEKLV
+642 PETDIYKVDQDENLV
-657 AGATFEL
+657 AGATFKL
-664 YYAGPTTGEPI
+664 YYADSKTDE
-675 GKPICDAV
+675 PICDAV
-683 TKDDGSVVLLNKDG
+683 TKDDGSVVLLNEDG

-707 KGTKDSKRIVRV
+707 KGAKDSKGIVRV
-719 VLKETTV
+719 VLRETTT
-726 PEGYRKA
+726 PNGYRKA
-733 STGDIKLYLQQFN
+733 STDDITLYLQQFKSTGN
-746 IGVGD
+746 
-751 DDDIVVML
+751 DDIVVML
-759 SEDPWTTGVYALPKT
+759 SENPWTTGVYALPKT

-801 LFAVVEKKGDND
+801 LFAVVEKNGGDGQ
-813 HWYPVTGNP
+813 WYPVTGNP

-899 TAENTYAVQNSGD
+899 TAENTYAVENSGD

-935 DSVTGD
+935 DSVTGN
-941 AVNGATIA
+941 AVNGAKIA
-949 LYADSDV
+949 LYADDDV
-956 EKDEDGN
+956 TKNLDGSV
-963 PTGVVIDKETGT
+963 TLKENAEPEATEVT
-975 QREPVDVGT
+975 QK
-984 TEQLT
+984 LT
-989 MDEDSINLAGG
+989 MKEHSINLNGG
-1000 VVFDGLQR
+1000 VVFDGVQPGTYGLQP

-1016 EVPDGYTIN
+1016 EVPEGYTIN
-1025 DNFVKVIVDDTGVYA
+1025 DNFVKVIVDGTGVYA
-1040 DAGGEN
+1040 DAGEED

-1068 DRIDVTLHNI
+1068 DGIDVTLHNI
-1078 VATLQTGRLNG
+1078 VATLQNGRLNG

-1116 LDYEPEVND
+1116 LDYTLDYAPED
-1125 EGKPINSYSF
+1125 ADGAYSF
-1135 TVDTGIP
+1135 TVDTDIP
-1142 RLKVKQCQE
+1142 RLEVKQCMEHKPQNSD
-1151 TQHNA
+1151 TI
-1156 TKGGTKQDLRNT
+1156 KQDLKDT

-1183 DDPLANLEIVKKV
+1183 DDPVGSLIVSKTVDGEGADQEQGFTFNIALEAPQGESLPENLQYKVYDKEATDPTQPVNIGNVSNGQFKVELTHNQYVVVEGLEIGTKYTVSETTVDNYTPSVKKNGESARLDAPAII
-1196 TGLPEGTG
+1196 TGE
-1204 IPDGAAFT
+1204 
-1212 FTVTATG
+1212 
-1219 KTAAKVLKYGSQP
+1219 
-1232 DATAVKA
+1232 
-1239 GSYYLADA
+1239 
-1247 NGQPLKSGG
+1247 
-1256 NQLYAEFKEKT
+1256 
-1267 ESNSLE
+1267 LE
-1273 VKATVTILESYF
+1273 QNK
-1285 KADQTSTSITILGLP
+1285 DPG
-1300 VGQYTVTE
+1300 VGE
-1308 NTTDPSFPHDIGIY
+1308 NTAE
-1322 TFGDVTYSVSNSGNS
+1322 SVRL
-1337 VDANKDFTLQSPEE
+1337 DFTNTYKKPPE
-1351 NGNALTIQTTT
+1351 T
-1362 VTATNKYKEGVR
+1362 Y

-1392 FDFTL
+1392 FDFKL
-1397 KLTKAEGDSQI
+1397 KLTKDNIEYNEPLPVVYNGGDGTPI
-1408 VYKEALTVEY
+1408 
-1418 DPERQDDNGALI
+1418 
-1430 TTLTADRDNTY
+1430 TLTADRDNTY

-1474 ESRQYLTTETPES
+1474 KSRQYLTETPES
-1487 GGILDLRPGFA
+1487 GDTTGNSSEFVQQSCQS
-1498 IKNPREVTMNDD
+1498 VTMNDD

>member
-179 EPVEPAGN
+179 EPVEPAGD

-284 IVDNETLRAHTV
+284 AVNDATLRAHTV

-312 TNARDAE
+312 ISAQDDA
-319 DISNAAGYEKLGI
+319 DNNNPADYKNQGI
-332 NAGHILKFG
+332 NAGHILNFG
-341 TGMGT
+341 AGMGQSQKPYE
-346 DGTNFVANKEN
+346 ANETN
-357 VNSWTSTTA
+357 VNQWTQTA
-366 HPRTGIVQNELG
+366 QPRTGIVQNELG
-378 DDGYPHLNE
+378 DDGYPHLNA
-387 NVGGTESLSYLFDG
+387 NVGRTESLSYLFDG
-401 TDRDGK
+401 TDRGGK

-450 WGVEAAGTSPNG
+450 WGVKAGGASPDG
-462 QFFPFNDVQADGIF
+462 QFFPFNDVQRDEIF
-476 TEESDGNLQ
+476 TTEESGGNLQ
-485 QTKGL
+485 QAAGL
-490 NSRSSGINHYF
+490 KSTDAKINHYF

-507 RFIQQYGGHTTEDT
+507 RFIQQYGGHTTED
-521 TEDQAQ
+521 ESLA
-527 EVTYN
+527 VTYN

-576 RPDTDGY
+576 QPDTSGY
-583 RNNKFDD
+583 RNNKFDEG
-590 DEEIFSKAKIG
+590 EEFFSKAKIG
-601 QLLGYNA
+601 RLLGYNA

-657 AGATFEL
+657 AGAKFEL
-664 YYAGPTTGEPI
+664 YYADSTTGKPI
-675 GKPICDAV
+675 GEPICDAV
-683 TKDDGSVVLLNKDG
+683 TKDDGSVVLLNEDG

-726 PEGYRKA
+726 PNGYRKA
-733 STGDIKLYLQQFN
+733 STGDITLYLQQFKSTGN
-746 IGVGD
+746 
-751 DDDIVVML
+751 DDIVVML
-759 SEDPWTTGVYALPKT
+759 SENPWTTGVYALPKT
-774 LVLADSVTIL
+774 LVLADSVTIR
-784 KDEQID
+784 KDGQIA

-801 LFAVVEKKGDND
+801 LFAVVEKKGNNEEW
-813 HWYPVTGNP
+813 HPVTGTP
-822 TNGWHVSDN
+822 ISGWKVWEEE
-831 YVTDNDV
+831 TGIPG
-838 TAAIT
+838 AIK
-843 AANTPGENTVFVL
+843 AANTQANVFVL

-861 YQVEIDGLPGRIQD
+861 YQVEISGLPGRIQD

-899 TAENTYAVQNSGD
+899 TTKNTYAVQNSGD

-949 LYADSDV
+949 LYADDDVTKNSDGSV
-956 EKDEDGN
+956 TLNEGA
-963 PTGVVIDKETGT
+963 
-975 QREPVDVGT
+975 EPVAT
-984 TEQLT
+984 EETEQLT
-989 MDEDSINLAGG
+989 MKEDSINLNGG
-1000 VVFDGLQR
+1000 VVFDNLR
-1008 GTYWIKEI
+1008 PGTYWIKETA
-1016 EVPDGYTIN
+1016 VPNGYTIN
-1025 DNFVKVIVDDTGVYA
+1025 DNFVKVIVDGTGVYA
-1040 DAGGEN
+1040 DAGEEN

-1078 VATLQTGRLNG
+1078 VATLQNGTLNG
-1089 NTWGWSDVPGKEPL
+1089 NTWDWETVSGKEPL
-1103 HLRYTGGNEQGHT
+1103 HLRYTGGNEQGYT
-1116 LDYEPEVND
+1116 LDYAPED
-1125 EGKPINSYSF
+1125 ADGAYSF
-1135 TVDTGIP
+1135 KVDTGIP
-1142 RLKVKQCQE
+1142 RLKVEQCTEHNPEDSGAIKQI
-1151 TQHNA
+1151 
-1156 TKGGTKQDLRNT
+1156 LT
-1168 DLTNLYTGTTVVHIA
+1168 DKSGEKIELTNLYTGTTVVHIA
-1183 DDPLANLEIVKKV
+1183 DDALANLKIEKNV
-1196 TGLPEGTG
+1196 TGLPEETD

-1219 KTAAKVLKYGSQP
+1219 QTAAKVLKYGSQP

-1247 NGQPLKSGG
+1247 NGHPLKSES
-1256 NQLYAEFKEKT
+1256 NQLYAAFEKT
-1267 ESNSLE
+1267 ESNPLKVE
-1273 VKATVTILESYF
+1273 ATVTILGSYF
-1285 KADQTSTSITILGLP
+1285 EADQTSTSITILGLP

-1308 NTTDPSFPHDIGIY
+1308 NTTDTSFPKDIGIY
-1322 TFGDVTYSVSNSGNS
+1322 TFDEVTYSVSDSGNNE
-1337 VDANKDFTLQSPEE
+1337 DTNKDFTLQSPKKEAD
-1351 NGNALTIQTTT
+1351 ALKIQTTT
-1362 VTATNKYKEGVR
+1362 VTATNEYKQGVR

-1397 KLTKAEGDSQI
+1397 KLTKGNNEYNEPLPV
-1408 VYKEALTVEY
+1408 VY
-1418 DPERQDDNGALI
+1418 NGVDGTLS
-1430 TTLTADRDNTY
+1430 TTLEAEDNTY
-1441 TFQLCHKQSIKITV
+1441 TFQLCHNQSIKITV

-1487 GGILDLRPGFA
+1487 GGILDLRPAFA
-1498 IKNPREVTMNDD
+1498 SKDKQEVTMNDD

>member
-87 PESEEEDA
+87 PESEQEDA

-179 EPVEPAGN
+179 EPVEPAGD

-227 AIEPQAENN
+227 AIEPQAEDD
-236 AAAASIS
+236 AGASIS

-312 TNARDAE
+312 TDARDAE
-319 DISNAAGYEKLGI
+319 DISNAADYKNRGI
-332 NAGHILKFG
+332 NADHILKFG
-341 TGMGT
+341 AGMGT
-346 DGTNFVANKEN
+346 DGTNFVANKDN
-357 VNSWTSTTA
+357 VNYWTSTTA
-366 HPRTGIVQNELG
+366 HPRTGIVKDKLG
-378 DDGYPHLNE
+378 DDGYPQLNA

-401 TDRDGK
+401 TDWDGK

-450 WGVEAAGTSPNG
+450 WGVKADGTSPDG
-462 QFFPFNDVQADGIF
+462 QFFPFNDVQTDGIF

-485 QTKGL
+485 QAKGL

-521 TEDQAQ
+521 TEDQAQAQ

-576 RPDTDGY
+576 QPGTTGY
-583 RNNKFDD
+583 RNNQFD
-590 DEEIFSKAKIG
+590 EGEKTFYEGKIG
-601 QLLGYNA
+601 KLLGYNA

-642 PETDIYKVDQDEKLV
+642 PETDIYKVDQDENLV
-657 AGATFEL
+657 AGAKFEL
-664 YYAGPTTGEPI
+664 YYADSTTGKPI
-675 GKPICDAV
+675 GEPICDAV
-683 TKDDGSVVLLNKDG
+683 TEDDGSVVLLNEDG

-707 KGTKDSKRIVRV
+707 QGTRDDKGIVRV

-733 STGDIKLYLQQFN
+733 STGDITLYLQQFKSTDN
-746 IGVGD
+746 
-751 DDDIVVML
+751 DDIVVML
-759 SEDPWTTGVYALPKT
+759 SENPWTTGVYALPKT
-774 LVLADSVTIL
+774 LVLADSVTIQ
-784 KDEQID
+784 KSEQIV

-801 LFAVVEKKGDND
+801 LFAVVEKNGGDGQ
-813 HWYPVTGNP
+813 WYPVTGNP

-875 YQYLGGDGFRV
+875 YQYLGGKDFRV

-899 TAENTYAVQNSGD
+899 TAENTYAVENSGE

-949 LYADSDV
+949 LYADDDVTKNSD
-956 EKDEDGN
+956 GS
-963 PTGVVIDKETGT
+963 VILNEGAKPKYTAETRT
-975 QREPVDVGT
+975 
-984 TEQLT
+984 LT
-989 MDEDSINLAGG
+989 MDKDSINLKGG
-1000 VVFDGLQR
+1000 VVFDELQP
-1008 GTYWIKEI
+1008 GTYWIKETA
-1016 EVPDGYTIN
+1016 VPNGYTIN
-1025 DNFVKVIVDDTGVYA
+1025 DNFVKVIVDGTGVYA
-1040 DAGGEN
+1040 DAGKVN

-1068 DRIDVTLHNI
+1068 DGIDVTLHNI
-1078 VATLQTGRLNG
+1078 VATLQNGTLKG
-1089 NTWGWSDVPGKEPL
+1089 NTWNWETVSGKEPL
-1103 HLRYTGGNEQGHT
+1103 HLRYTGGNEQGYT
-1116 LDYEPEVND
+1116 LDYTLDYAPENAD
-1125 EGKPINSYSF
+1125 GAYSF
-1135 TVDTGIP
+1135 KVDTGIP
-1142 RLKVKQCQE
+1142 RLKVEQCTEHNPEDSGAIKQI
-1151 TQHNA
+1151 
-1156 TKGGTKQDLRNT
+1156 LT
-1168 DLTNLYTGTTVVHIA
+1168 DNGEESGKKIELTNLYTGTTVVHIA
-1183 DDPLANLEIVKKV
+1183 DDALANLKIEKKV
-1196 TGLPEGTG
+1196 EGLGEENKVPQDTN
-1204 IPDGAAFT
+1204 FT
-1212 FTVTATG
+1212 FTVEAADGTT
-1219 KTAAKVLKYGSQP
+1219 KAKVQKYGALNDAGGVTPGQYKIDSSQE
-1232 DATAVKA
+1232 TVT
-1239 GSYYLADA
+1239 
-1247 NGQPLKSGG
+1247 
-1256 NQLYAEFKEKT
+1256 FKEGA
-1267 ESNSLE
+1267 
-1273 VKATVTILESYF
+1273 ATVTVTV
-1285 KADQTSTSITILGLP
+1285 KHGQDTASITILGLP
-1300 VGQYTVTE
+1300 VGQYKVTE
-1308 NTTDPSFPHDIGIY
+1308 NISDTSFPKDIGIY
-1322 TFGDVTYSVSNSGNS
+1322 TFDEVTYSVSNSGNNE
-1337 VDANKDFTLQSPEE
+1337 DTNKVFTLQSPKEE
-1351 NGNALTIQTTT
+1351 ADTLTIQTTT
-1362 VTATNKYKEGVR
+1362 VTATNKYVEGVR

-1397 KLTKAEGDSQI
+1397 KLTKGEGDSQT
-1408 VYKEALTVEY
+1408 VYKEALTVAY
-1418 DPERQDDNGALI
+1418 DPKRQDDNGALI

-1474 ESRQYLTTETPES
+1474 ESRKYLTTETPES

-1498 IKNPREVTMNDD
+1498 NKETQEVVMDAD

>member
-114 DASQVM
+114 DAIQVM

-179 EPVEPAGN
+179 EPVEPAGD

-227 AIEPQAENN
+227 AIEPQAEDD

-284 IVDNETLRAHTV
+284 DVDNETLRAHTV

-312 TNARDAE
+312 ISAQDDE
-319 DISNAAGYEKLGI
+319 DNNNPADYKNLGI
-332 NAGHILKFG
+332 NAGHILNFG
-341 TGMGT
+341 AGMGQSQKPYE
-346 DGTNFVANKEN
+346 ANKTN
-357 VNSWTSTTA
+357 VNQWTQTA
-366 HPRTGIVQNELG
+366 QPRTGIVQNELG

-401 TDRDGK
+401 TERDGK

-450 WGVEAAGTSPNG
+450 WGVKAGGASPDG
-462 QFFPFNDVQADGIF
+462 QFFPFNDVQRDEIF
-476 TEESDGNLQ
+476 TTEESGGNLQ
-485 QTKGL
+485 QAAGL
-490 NSRSSGINHYF
+490 KSTDAKINHYF

-507 RFIQQYGGHTTEDT
+507 RFIQQYKGHT

-539 WIFIDGTLVG
+539 WIFIDGKLVG

-576 RPDTDGY
+576 QPDTSGY

-590 DEEIFSKAKIG
+590 GEEIFSKAKIG

-608 DTLPD
+608 NTLPD

-642 PETDIYKVDQDEKLV
+642 PETDIYKVDQDENLV
-657 AGATFEL
+657 AGATFKL
-664 YYAGPTTGEPI
+664 YYANSTTGE
-675 GKPICDAV
+675 PICDAV

-707 KGTKDSKRIVRV
+707 QGTKNSEGKVRV

-733 STGDIKLYLQQFN
+733 STGDIILYLQQFN
-746 IGVGD
+746 IGD

-774 LVLADSVTIL
+774 LVLADSVTIQ
-784 KDEQID
+784 KGEQIV
-790 SVTDEGLLNGT
+790 SVTDDELLNGT
-801 LFAVVEKKGDND
+801 LFAVVEKNVGNNTWK
-813 HWYPVTGNP
+813 PVTGAP
-822 TNGWHVSDN
+822 ISGWKVWEE
-831 YVTDNDV
+831 TGI
-838 TAAIT
+838 AEAIK
-843 AANTPGENTVFVL
+843 AANEQANVFVL

-861 YQVEIDGLPGRIQD
+861 YQVEISGLPGRIQD

-899 TAENTYAVQNSGD
+899 NTENTYAVQNSGD

-949 LYADSDV
+949 LYANDDV
-956 EKDEDGN
+956 KVADDGSVTLKEN
-963 PTGVVIDKETGT
+963 AEPEATKETT
-975 QREPVDVGT
+975 
-984 TEQLT
+984 QLT
-989 MDEDSINLAGG
+989 MENDSINLNGG
-1000 VVFDGLQR
+1000 VVFDNLR
-1008 GTYWIKEI
+1008 TGTYWIKEI
-1016 EVPDGYTIN
+1016 EVPNGYTIN
-1025 DNFVKVIVDDTGVYA
+1025 DNFVKVIVDGTGVYA
-1040 DAGGEN
+1040 DAGKED

-1078 VATLQTGRLNG
+1078 VATLQNGTLNG
-1089 NTWGWSDVPGKEPL
+1089 NTWDWETVSGKEPL
-1103 HLRYTGGNEQGHT
+1103 HLRYTGGNAEGFT
-1116 LDYEPEVND
+1116 LDYAPED
-1125 EGKPINSYSF
+1125 ADGAYSF
-1135 TVDTGIP
+1135 KVDTGIP
-1142 RLKVKQCQE
+1142 RLEVKQCQD
-1151 TQHNA
+1151 TQHKA
-1156 TKGGTKQDLRNT
+1156 QKGGTKQDLGNT

-1183 DDPLANLEIVKKV
+1183 DDALANLKIEKKV
-1196 TGLPEGTG
+1196 TGLPEGTD
-1204 IPDGAAFT
+1204 IPDDAAFT

-1232 DATAVKA
+1232 DTTAVKA

-1247 NGQPLKSGG
+1247 DGRPLKSESD
-1256 NQLYAEFKEKT
+1256 QLYAEFKEKP
-1267 ESNSLE
+1267 ESNPLKVE
-1273 VKATVTILESYF
+1273 ATVTILGSYF

-1308 NTTDPSFPHDIGIY
+1308 NTTDPSFPHDIGNY
-1322 TFGDVTYSVSNSGNS
+1322 TFDKVTYSVSDSGNS
-1337 VDANKDFTLQSPEE
+1337 EDTNEDFTLQSPEK
-1351 NGNALTIQTTT
+1351 NGNALTILTTT

-1397 KLTKAEGDSQI
+1397 KLTKDND
-1408 VYKEALTVEY
+1408 EY
-1418 DPERQDDNGALI
+1418 NKPLPVTYTPPRNGENGTSI
-1430 TTLTADRDNTY
+1430 TTLKAENDIY
-1441 TFQLCHKQSIKITV
+1441 TFQLCHNQSIKITV

-1474 ESRQYLTTETPES
+1474 ESRKYLTTETPES

-1498 IKNPREVTMNDD
+1498 SKETQEVTMNDD